1 MKRSVQG
8 FLSRQYMCVLR
19 RCAWENALSHFI
31 TATMAVSGASAFADT
46 ITTDGRTQTQLTV
59 NGNVTNVTT
68 KTVQGVNALNSFHRF
83 NIGNGQTVNLY
94 LPAGTANLLNLVH
107 DERSY
112 FDGVLNAYKD
122 GRIGGN
128 VYFLNPHGMIVGAG
142 GVLNVGSL
150 TMATPTNQFMDSLI
164 SQAGLVNDAAVNN
177 VLSGYIPLTD
187 TGLIQVKGRINAAN
201 AVTLSAGHI
210 AVDAGA
216 YIVAGPQAQASFA
229 DLVNIQGVATASGV
243 EVENGV
249 VRITGTNEVSIA
261 GKISVDGI
269 AGTNAGTVDIHAGTN
284 INLATG
290 ADVSANGQ
298 GAASSGGNVK
308 IYAEGDASLANGAR
322 VSANAGTS
330 GDGGFVE
337 FSAKD
342 TVNIMGGQLSA
353 GAQNGK
359 AGTVLIDPTDVIW
372 TGSGSDVFSDGT
384 NYQIEATKTIVLD
397 DVFISTRNLASSDN
411 NRTNV
416 VSAASEGNSGDITL
430 KATKIELK
438 NGTHLLADADGIYTG
453 GKVSIQARDE
463 SVLPSLGWATATAQ
477 IDISNSTIKANEV
490 LIDAKSNIDSQFVY
504 SSEAPLDSTLNVA
517 TATAQQ
523 IGGFLASLA
532 GVELVVSD
540 VNAKAYVN
548 INSGANIEAKTSV
561 TLTAEN
567 VTKAGMA
574 KQLPSPGVQF
584 NTPLGIGALW
594 VSDQSD
600 AKVTVGSGA
609 TIKSA
614 DLTVRAHNNASL
626 EGSIASAN
634 NQSENSNFTA
644 IAVGITKANV
654 QATANVA
661 SGAILQVSGNLTVA
675 ATNVGSYSN
684 EVTSETGPNG
694 RAAAAVAYSDHQSGV
709 TASLDANVGDATKVQ
724 VIAINDVL
732 KDQAVALSKVGG
744 SATDSVVASGKRKV
758 SAMIG
763 VEDFFWGKLGL
774 SVLKPDNKSSPTQQ
788 SFRIGGAIAYDTS
801 THKALAEIG
810 DETVVHAT
818 DSVSVLSRIRAED
831 MKIAA
836 QSAAMS
842 TSASKPAANDT
853 ARAAYSVGLAIGNY
867 THDAV
872 SRVGIDADITAP
884 NIAVYSDTILPIRDS
899 LLFGSKS
906 ATDNWTRWDGLENI
920 MGAVNSI
927 TNIFDVF
934 NGVSSAKSTSD
945 GSDGSINISGSV
957 SLLSYTDNSRAIL
970 DKGAKLN
977 ASGNQSGAWAG
988 DFELQP
994 EVKHYDKLTGAI
1006 LVSTDLAVKE
1016 DFNFSAPVSVQAK
1029 HDATLLFQ
1037 AGEILPAASGEK
1049 GLGVAFDQVSI
1060 TSVTEAIVRE
1070 GAVIKGVDETSN
1082 AQPLGSRTWTQTTSH
1097 ATNEINVS
1105 AISNERIISLA
1116 VSGGYGATFGANG
1129 TYSQTSLNNATHAF
1143 VDDEASVNAKK
1154 FNVSATAS
1162 PVLWSLSGGINMSKN
1177 ASVGIGIAIND
1188 VTGNTRAEIADN
1200 DTWSSDGLT
1209 RTSLVTVTGA
1219 KITSPDIAVEAKTSG
1234 RLEAIAVTG
1243 ALANNAPNPPGQPGF
1258 VERMKNKSGYTAL
1271 LTKAEELTSTKKSDV
1286 KKVDASSSAQEKE
1299 KKPPSYSFAGAG
1311 SGAINVTEVLT
1322 TAKIDGVNIDQ
1333 TSTNTAS
1340 LVVRA
1345 IADSDITAATGAAA
1359 ITRANDPNTT
1369 KTVGVAGSV
1378 AVNSIGNGTEAWLK
1392 DSNVSNAGDVTVQA
1406 LSGGEQLAIALGMSV
1421 DASKG
1426 AAVTKSDSFVGSL
1439 SLTLAQTDDNGD
1451 SKNKT
1456 VAKIDNATVTGNT
1469 ATAGRDVDVTA
1480 YNRTYIGTGGG
1491 SLSVQAG
1498 AAKSGTSIG
1507 AAVSWANVRNDV
1519 VSGIYR
1525 NSSITQVDTV
1535 NVHAFNATEIGSG
1548 AAMVGLSKA
1557 EGANS
1562 FAGSMVYNQI
1572 TNNTTAAIEKSMVT
1586 ATGLV
1591 DVEAKDKGAD
1601 SSLEALID
1609 PSGKRNNVAKGL
1621 DYCGEGAGG
1630 ASPSGNCIT
1639 AVAGTVQIGAGN
1651 NYGVSIAYNQIENNL
1666 TAKIKDSVV
1675 SVTDTAVSNKINV
1688 IAESDTSILGV
1699 AFGVGVSTGKF
1710 SGAGSISIAGIKNKV
1725 IAEVGQ
1731 SLVAGVATTL
1741 TAPTV
1746 TISST
1751 DDSDIKTLAGQVNI
1765 SFKASALG
1773 AAFAYNEIDNEARAI
1788 ADNATIKASNT
1799 VEITATEKASISSL
1813 SAAIGAAKESAV
1825 SLSASLNFISNT
1837 TEARLSNSLIE
1848 DGSSGTN
1855 TVKIKTSDTS
1865 TIESLAGSVAGGK
1878 DNGAGAAFSL
1888 NQIGNTNSALA
1899 EDSTIDGAQTF
1910 ELMAYENATV
1920 STLAAALGAG
1930 SNGYSGSITLNNIG
1944 QSFVGSHPNTTTAE
1958 LKNSTVRNG
1967 NGSTVT
1973 VEGKD
1978 ESQINSIA
1986 GALSIGLSGSGFGGA
2001 VADNNIQ
2008 STAKGT
2014 ISNSSIENNTSLSV
2028 NGENNSKIKSASVAG
2043 AVASGTAF
2051 AGSASSNRTLNNT
2064 SAEIIGSEITGSAS
2078 NVNVNATNTSEIS
2091 ALSGG
2096 AAVSFGGDAGGIAVS
2111 VNQID
2116 DTTAAHVSDKK
2127 TLSSGYAVKNMN
2139 VAATSLA
2146 TMKALSVGVGASG
2159 GDAGAGSVA
2168 VNLISS
2174 DTNAYIDAGA
2184 VVKAE
2189 NNVGVTAESDNR
2201 ITVASGSAG
2210 LGFGGAGI
2218 GVSFTVN
2225 SIEGGTSAYIE
2236 GATTSVTALAKDAND
2251 TMSVNTGELV
2261 AGVNLADQIDLAKYN
2276 QLDLKSKKAK
2286 QEITGVAVNASS
2298 TQHIENIST
2307 NIAGGSSFAVGAA
2320 ASVNTIG
2327 GNTQA
2332 YVLNAKINNDNTDA
2346 GAEQKVAITA
2356 SNIAYDNS
2364 FIGTVSVGGSAGGLG
2379 VDTHLMN
2386 RTTTAYATG
2395 GSINAV
2401 NTVAVKALSTQGVSS
2416 LAVGGAVGG
2425 NAGAGTLSMA
2435 LFTNHTDA
2443 YVDSTRVTASDLDI
2457 NAKNTNDMFLMAG
2470 AVSIGGNAAGGA
2482 FAVGSSD
2489 STTTATLK
2497 NTNGANRV
2505 DVSGS
2510 VNVEATN
2517 KTDINHIVVSGA
2529 GGGEN
2534 GIAGMADVNLVT
2546 DKTLATVENADV
2558 GASADKVASVKVA
2571 ATHTVTIDSKA
2582 GALGVGIS
2590 GGGIGAG
2597 ASVNIVKAKTVATVT
2612 DSNVYASGIAEV
2624 KALSVTHVDATA
2636 LTAGVGGTVGI
2647 GGAAVVTL
2655 IGDDVA
2661 GESAKEV
2668 NKGGSGSLSAVNTF
2682 TSGDKFADLPD
2693 AGAGGPQILSASDKA
2708 SMNADSNKSTTAVT
2722 GSAGGYAFKT
2732 AAEVNSTNTITAGS
2746 LDVTATDKTDTKTLV
2761 GGFGASLGGGIGGG
2775 VAVTTVKANVA
2786 ANVSGTALTTNGNI
2800 NIKATADNDQGKT
2813 IEILALAGGA
2823 GLVGIGA
2830 AVSYADIS
2838 NHVDANLVSGAN
2850 AGTGTV
2856 TVTAED
2862 NTDIDSDAKGAAV
2875 GGLAAG
2881 IVVSDISKNSI
2892 INAVVGGV
2900 VTATAVNIS
2909 AADTGKIK
2917 AIGQSAAGGLL
2928 GAGSGAF
2935 VSASDDSTITAKT
2948 ANNATFNLGANTL
2961 SVTATATP
2969 QTEAEADGVA
2979 VSGGVSIG
2987 ASIADAKATTTIEAS
3002 LGNSNTVN
3010 AGGLTVTA
3018 QQLRN
3023 GSSESAKSTA
3033 WAASGGYLFGGSATT
3048 SDADAIIHVNSYVGS
3063 NSTLNLGSG
3072 TATVKASVDSKQYSK
3087 ASGYN
3092 GGIVAAGFN
3101 DATATSDN
3109 LINAYLG
3116 SGVKVTAGTL
3126 EVNSGGTDNNSAD
3139 AVAGSGGVFSGAA
3152 SVANTS
3158 TKSTTKAYI
3167 DSSSAAR
3174 NIAVTNLK
3182 LTADHTSNF
3191 NSSVDSTNA
3200 SVVGASGA
3208 YAHNKVDKS
3217 VVYVGIGDGVNISA
3231 KSIDVNANNRV
3242 RKSAVSG
3249 FNVVSASGGLF
3260 DAAATHSDTVVNLDT
3275 DVVIGNNANIEASTA
3290 SLNTQGYMAINA
3302 LNDVELFDSAK
3313 MDSGGAIALAKAES
3327 FIYNDQN
3334 DATITVGSGTLVKSD
3349 NTITLETKT
3358 LAKADTEVQS
3368 KTYGLAGAAQG
3379 SSVSRVGTS
3388 NQILINGARL
3398 ESDENVVLRAG
3409 FNNVITADAETRLWN
3424 RTLLP
3429 VETSPDAHG
3438 QITQD
3443 NKIVVGAYVPSVG
3456 VAPQGTNSEDQIGR
3470 AAIASVK
3477 DIYLQAGEGTHTTR
3491 GYGRGTDL
3499 YRELIAA
3506 FVNLFG
3512 ANISL
3517 DITGG
3522 STSDDSKS
3530 SVAMNGTAFAGTHF
3544 HQILQVEQDGS
3555 ISKQSEGMADPTYR
3569 NNVDLARDIQ
3579 ARIDSLQ
3586 ALVDE
3591 YIIDNPDIA
3600 NGFQADIDTLNAK
3613 KDRLGVGATANFM
3626 DIHPAAAYTGYI
3638 FVNGDSL
3645 TGTGELLAP
3654 GDAKIEIINKSNK
3667 FLDIGKYAGVD
3678 NSLLISGDLGGVIS
3692 LNGVRVSNN
3701 SEINAI
3707 NQDGKSS
3714 SFSNILDRQTSDDPT
3729 ILIQNT
3735 YEDPINLN
3743 ALNPEIHIDGDISN
3757 TRGLVKI
3764 DSPGSV
3770 QVSSNIVAKTIVIN
3784 TKGDFIKTFTTGFTH
3799 QGGDPSLNLSK
3810 SYPMSTYTAA
3820 DGHVYP
3826 YTLDLYY
3833 EDLLRSIYPN
3843 NTAHPTSGTT
3853 YDSKSDAVTPPVQL
3867 SSVIAGNNVFISGEK
3882 LNINGLIQSG
3892 LPSFNVNIT
3901 QAVADAAVANAGAWI
3916 PVAMQEN
3923 GEAVADLFS
3932 PKVRY
3937 VNGQIELQ
3945 SLAVGGGYIQLYGDI
3960 FSTGNGRLKVLDG
3973 YGKIVVNNTS
3983 NKNLAVNRLDTGPG
3997 VAGMIKITDT
4007 STKTADGK
4015 PLITTITL
4023 ENDVV
4028 KYTYENENLADYRHP
4043 DGVSFGSTRTGAYYT
4058 RADRRLEWM
4067 DADVYT
4073 NYEWAT
4079 YTKSCYG
4086 PGVGCGWGLGDILSA
4101 DPGSKTGGAS
4111 SHTSYIRPNGE
4122 WLADYNYTTAARPDY
4137 KVDYQKTIS
4146 PVDYKAFESNHY
4158 WTDTCVLGICVDD
4171 VEYYE
4176 TKREWRWTESNYYV
4190 HSLNAS
4196 KPISIEFSGFKTGV
4210 LTVNNAS
4217 KDLQLQG
4224 AVRNL
4229 TGTTT
4234 LTAASINAA
4243 DTVIVTAKDLNLT
4256 ASAGNIGIASLTNDA
4271 SSYIK
4276 TNLQA
4281 GGKLNATATGGIAL
4295 WEQDGAMSIQG
4306 AHAGGIVNIK
4316 ADGDLINVATGV
4328 AVSGS
4333 SVRLT
4338 SDNGA
4343 IGSGT
4348 AMLVDTTSAT
4358 GNLSA
4363 LAAKSIDITE
4373 NTGDLRLDSVT
4384 SIGGD
4389 VSLTATTG
4397 NIIDDN
4403 SVSKVD
4409 VEAKAAL
4416 LAVADRAGLRGASAA
4431 ESEQNTVNGY
4441 NLAKQQEYAR
4451 YWQMRNVHKDSQGAY
4466 VADAYSVN
4474 YQYQLSA
4481 SDVTELKTNQHW
4493 TDLQVSQ
4500 YEARQTAIYHKA
4512 NQSFGTQAFS
4522 ATFAYDV
4529 QAQDTATYQQLIA
4542 GSTWSD
4548 EQITNRVAAGIFKDT
4563 ADTEVLIENANVVG
4577 HNITLTANNGGIGA
4591 EKASKTISFVNPNA
4605 WTDDERLTL
4614 AAADRK
4620 DTVIDYGAKT
4630 ITIRQKDDIDI
4641 TLQNAGQLV
4650 ANAGSDIYIGSE
4662 DDIRVKQVA
4671 APANFDVRIKTG
4683 AALINVATS
4692 GTAAVTGRDI
4702 TIEAGG
4708 ADLGSSA
4715 TPFLINAAGTLTA
4728 RANGDLYVNNTLG
4741 NMRLEQ
4747 VYATNLAK
4755 LTSVGSIVEDPNN
4768 HNLQTD
4774 IQASHIWLTAATTI
4788 GEADVTGLKYL
4799 DMGSDKLGWVDMTAP
4814 DGIYVYSPLKIL
4826 NLRTVDASNG
4836 EVDVTSAASSFGII
4850 GHVTGKNGVTLNA
4863 GEAILF
4869 DATGS
4874 ITSSNGNVAL
4884 SSSGYWLNSSTD
4896 PLVPIDLT
4904 RYGLRM
4910 DVGSSISAAGN
4921 VVVNTAYDMVLASLA
4936 GSGDVSLES
4945 TGGTIAQR
4953 ATTQINAT
4961 NGDLTM
4967 TAVGMD
4973 VLNATAG
4980 GKATLVAGAA
4990 GVVIQDILSASDAI
5004 DITSSGGLT
5013 VNGLVH
5019 SDISVNL
5026 KADDNVLLQ
5035 GGSFTSPGAIVIAAG
5050 TDGTGSINIGAEAAG
5065 GYAIDTTSTLE
5076 MTAANDIIVTG
5087 RIRALGNNT
5096 LKAGDDIQL
5105 NGGSLASN
5113 GQVSLTAGTDGTGSV
5128 DVNAATNGGNAIDTL
5143 SGLSIAS
5150 ANSINIAGVMHALG
5164 ANTLGAKDDIKI
5176 TGGSITSQGAVSLTA
5191 GTDGTGLVK
5200 IAPATVGAYAI
5211 DTTSTLDII
5220 AANSLEITGNIR
5232 ALGNN
5237 TIKAGDDIQLSG
5249 GSLLSNNQISLTA
5262 GTDGT
5267 GSIDVSVATNGGNAI
5282 DTLSDL
5288 TITAANNINIAGV
5301 IHALGAN
5308 TLNAQDDIK
5317 ISGGSL
5323 TSQGAVSLTAGVD
5336 GSGLVSIAPA
5346 TVGIYAIDTTST
5358 LDIIAANGI
5367 EVMGNIRALGN
5378 NTFKAGDDIQLN
5390 GGSLASNGQVSLTAG
5405 TDGTGSVNINA
5416 AANGGN
5422 AIYTPAS
5429 LAITAADDINIS
5441 GDIRADVG
5449 LVLNAVKGGV
5459 NMTGGSLSTGGQ
5471 LNIASNDTLTIGG
5484 DIFGGAGVGLS
5495 TQNDVVFTGGS
5506 VSSNNDVTIIA
5517 GTDGSGSIFGS
5528 PTSGVDI
5535 VSLGTLTLQTP
5546 DSIGAGTPLVAKVT
5560 SRATLRSANIHA
5572 DISTTPLSNPLSL
5585 SVSDIGGGAAANVV
5599 MKVASDSQVTFDT
5612 FNVGIAEINAKTPS
5626 LQVPNGNITNYA
5638 VFNMPNF
5645 STRVD
5650 TLSRLAHSGYDVNA
5664 FTLNGGFSLN
5674 ALVNS
5679 VSVDAFILLKNP
5691 NLQVAGNPPRFV
5703 ENTVEEVLQTQQLGV
5718 HSNNPLQIEI
5728 GRFGLDAPREDDGAL
5743 VKVSPDWLDTTSQL
5757 VPAAYED
5764 KKEI

>member
-8 FLSRQYMCVLR
+8 FLSRQYLCVLR
-19 RCAWENALSHFI
+19 RCAWENALSYFI
-31 TATMAVSGASAFADT
+31 STTIAVSGASALADT

-59 NGNVTNVTT
+59 NGNVTDVTT

-83 NIGNGQTVNLY
+83 NIGNGQTVNLF

-128 VYFLNPHGMIVGAG
+128 VYFLNPHGMVVGAG

-150 TMATPTNQFMDSLI
+150 TMATPTNQFMESLI
-164 SQAGLVNDAAVNN
+164 SQTGLVNGDAVNN
-177 VLSGYIPLTD
+177 VLSGYIPLTE

-201 AVTLSAGHI
+201 TVTLSAGHI

-216 YIVAGPQAQASFA
+216 RIIAGPQAQASFG

-243 EVENGV
+243 EVESGV
-249 VRITGTNEVSIA
+249 IRITALNEINVA
-261 GKISVDGI
+261 GQVAADGV
-269 AGTNAGTVDIHAGTN
+269 AGTHAGVVDIHAGTN
-284 INLATG
+284 VNFASG
-290 ADVSANGQ
+290 ADISTNGK
-298 GAASSGGNVK
+298 GLTSSGGNVK
-308 IYAEGDASLANGAR
+308 IYAETDATLESGAR
-322 VSANAGTS
+322 VAANGGVS
-330 GDGGFVE
+330 GNGGFVE
-337 FSAKD
+337 FSAKN
-342 TVNIMGGQLSA
+342 TVNILGGQLNA
-353 GAQNGK
+353 GAHNGQ
-359 AGTVLIDPTDVIW
+359 AGTVLIDPTDVNW
-372 TGSGSDVFSDGT
+372 TGSSADIFSDGT
-384 NYQIEATKTIVLD
+384 NYQIEAEKTIILD
-397 DVFISTRNLASSDN
+397 NVFISTRNLASSNN

-416 VSAASEGNSGDITL
+416 ISAASEGNSGDIAL

-438 NGTHLLADADGIYTG
+438 NGTHLLAEADGIYTG
-453 GKVSIQARDE
+453 GKVTIQARDK

-477 IDISNSTIKANEV
+477 IDISNTTIKANEV

-504 SSEAPLDSTLNVA
+504 SSENPLDSTLNIA
-517 TATAQQ
+517 TTTAQQ

-540 VNAKAYVN
+540 VNAKSYVN

-567 VTKAGMA
+567 TTKAGMA

-600 AKVTVGSGA
+600 AKVTVASGA

-614 DLTVRAHNNASL
+614 DLSVLAHNNAKL

-644 IAVGITKANV
+644 IAVGITKADV
-654 QATANVA
+654 KAKAKVA
-661 SGAILQVSGNLTVA
+661 SGANLQVSGNLIVA

-684 EVTSETGPNG
+684 EVTSKTGPNG
-694 RAAAAVAYSDHQSGV
+694 RAAAAIAYADHQSDV
-709 TASLDANVGDATKVQ
+709 TASLDANVGDAAKVQ

-732 KDQAVALSKVGG
+732 KDEAVALSKVGG
-744 SATDSVVASGKRKV
+744 TAIDSVVASGKRKV

-763 VEDFFWGKLGL
+763 AEDFFWGKLGL

-788 SFRIGGAIAYDTS
+788 SFRIGGAVAYDTS

-810 DETVVHAT
+810 DGAVVHAT
-818 DSVSVLSRIRAED
+818 DSASVLSRIRAED

-836 QSAAMS
+836 QSAATS

-872 SRVGIDADITAP
+872 SRVGIDADVTAP
-884 NIAVYSDTILPIRDS
+884 KIAVYSDTILPIRDS
-899 LLFGSKS
+899 LLFGSKA
-906 ATDNWTRWDGLENI
+906 ATDSWTRWDGLETI

-945 GSDGSINISGSV
+945 GSDGSINLSGSV

-977 ASGNQSGAWAG
+977 LSGNQSGAWAG

-994 EVKHYDKLTGAI
+994 EVKYYDKLTGAI

-1016 DFNFSAPVSVQAK
+1016 YFNFSAPVSVQAK

-1037 AGEILPAASGEK
+1037 AGEILPASSGEK

-1070 GAVIKGVDETSN
+1070 GVVIKGVDEAFNT
-1082 AQPLGSRTWTQTTSH
+1082 QPLGSRTWTQTATR
-1097 ATNEINVS
+1097 ATNELNVS
-1105 AISNERIISLA
+1105 ATSDERIISLA

-1129 TYSQTSLNNATHAF
+1129 TYSQMSLKNATHAL
-1143 VDDEASVNAKK
+1143 VDDEATVNAKK
-1154 FNVSATAS
+1154 INVAATAS

-1188 VTGNTRAEIADN
+1188 VTGDTRAEIADN
-1200 DTWSSDGLT
+1200 DTWSINNAT
-1209 RTSLVTVTGA
+1209 RNSLVTVTGA
-1219 KITSPDIAVEAKTSG
+1219 KITSPDVNVTAKTGG

-1243 ALANNAPNPPGQPGF
+1243 AIANNAPNARGELGI
-1258 VERMKNKSGYTAL
+1258 VDKIKAKLGYTSL
-1271 LTKAEELTSTKKSDV
+1271 LTKAVGLASVKKSDV
-1286 KKVDASSSAQEKE
+1286 TKIGASGTAQQKE
-1299 KKPPSYSFAGAG
+1299 SEPPSYSFAGAG
-1311 SGAINVTEVLT
+1311 SGAINVTEMLT
-1322 TAKIDGVNIDQ
+1322 IAKVEGVKIDQ
-1333 TSTNTAS
+1333 TSTLAAS

-1345 IADSDITAATGAAA
+1345 VSDSDITAASGAAA
-1359 ITRANDPNTT
+1359 ITRANDAFAT
-1369 KTVGVAGSV
+1369 KTIGVAGSV
-1378 AVNSIGNGTEAWLK
+1378 AVNVIGNGTQAWLK
-1392 DSNVSNAGDVTVQA
+1392 DSTVSNAGDVTVQA
-1406 LSGGEQLAIALGMSV
+1406 LSGGEQLAVALGMAV

-1426 AAVTKSDSFVGSL
+1426 PSVEKSDSFVGSL
-1439 SLTLAQTDDNGD
+1439 SLTLAKTDVNGD
-1451 SKNKT
+1451 SKNNT
-1456 VAKIDNATVTGNT
+1456 VAKIDNATVTGNV
-1469 ATAGRDVDVTA
+1469 ATTGRDVDVTA
-1480 YNRTYIGTGGG
+1480 YSRTFIGTGGG

-1498 AAKSGTSIG
+1498 TAKSGTSIG

-1519 VSGIYR
+1519 ISGIYR

-1535 NVHAFNATEIGSG
+1535 GVHAYNATEIAAG

-1572 TNNTTAAIEKSMVT
+1572 TNNTTAAIGSSTVT
-1586 ATGLV
+1586 ASGLV
-1591 DVEAKDKGAD
+1591 DVEARDKGAD
-1601 SSLEALID
+1601 SALEALID

-1639 AVAGTVQIGAGN
+1639 AVAGTVQVGRGN
-1651 NYGVSIAYNQIENNL
+1651 NFGVSIAYNQIENNL

-1688 IAESDTSILGV
+1688 IAESDTAILGV
-1699 AFGVGVSTGKF
+1699 AFGAGVSTGKF
-1710 SGAGSISIAGIKNKV
+1710 SGAGSVSIAGIKNKV

-1731 SLVAGVATTL
+1731 SATAGKTTTL

-1746 TISST
+1746 IISST
-1751 DDSDIKTLAGQVNI
+1751 DDSVIQTLAGQVNI

-1788 ADNATIKASNT
+1788 ADNATIKASNA
-1799 VEITATEKASISSL
+1799 VEITATEKAKISSL

-1825 SLSASLNFISNT
+1825 SLSASLNFISNA
-1837 TEARLSNSLIE
+1837 TEARLSNGLIE
-1848 DGSSGTN
+1848 DGSAGFN

-1865 TIESLAGSVAGGK
+1865 TIESISGSAAGGK

-1888 NQIGNTNSALA
+1888 NQIGNSNSAVT
-1899 EDSTIDGAQTF
+1899 ENSTIDGAQTF
-1910 ELMAYENATV
+1910 ELMAYEKATI

-1930 SNGYSGSITLNNIG
+1930 GNGFSGSVTLNNIG

-1986 GALSIGLSGSGFGGA
+1986 GAVSIGLSGSGFGAA

-2014 ISNSSIENNTSLSV
+2014 VSNSSIQNNASLSI
-2028 NGENNSKIKSASVAG
+2028 NGNNSSKIKSASVAG
-2043 AVASGTAF
+2043 AVASGAAF

-2064 SAEIIGSEITGSAS
+2064 SAEIIGSEVTGSAS

-2096 AAVSFGGDAGGIAVS
+2096 AAVSFGSAAGGIAVS
-2111 VNQID
+2111 VNQIN
-2116 DTTAAHVSDKK
+2116 DTTIAHISGKK
-2127 TLSSGYAVKNMN
+2127 ASSSGYAVKNMN

-2146 TMKALSVGVGASG
+2146 TIKALSVGVGVSG
-2159 GDAGAGSVA
+2159 GTAGAGSVA
-2168 VNLISS
+2168 VNLIGS
-2174 DTNAYIDAGA
+2174 DTSAYIDDGA

-2189 NNVGVTAESDNR
+2189 NNVGVTAESDSR

-2210 LGFGGAGI
+2210 IGLGGAGI

-2225 SIEGGTSAYIE
+2225 SIKGNAKAYID
-2236 GATTSVTALAKDAND
+2236 GATTSVTGLAKNAND
-2251 TMSVNTGELV
+2251 VMLVNNGELT
-2261 AGVNLADQIDLAKYN
+2261 AGVNLADQIDLTKYN
-2276 QLDLKSKKAK
+2276 RLDLKSKKAK
-2286 QEITGVAVNASS
+2286 QNITGVAVNASS

-2307 NIAGGSSFAVGAA
+2307 NIAGGSGVALGAA
-2320 ASVNTIG
+2320 ASVNVIG
-2327 GNTQA
+2327 GTTQA
-2332 YVLNAKINNDNTDA
+2332 YVLNAKINNDNNGA
-2346 GAEQKVAITA
+2346 GAGQKVDITA
-2356 SNIAYDNS
+2356 SNVAYDNS
-2364 FIGTVSVGGSAGGLG
+2364 FIGTVSVGGAAGGVG

-2386 RTTTAYATG
+2386 RATSAYATG
-2395 GSINAV
+2395 GSIDAV
-2401 NTVAVKALSTQGVSS
+2401 DTVAVKARSTQGVSS

-2425 NAGAGTLSMA
+2425 NAGAGTLSLA

-2443 YVDSTRVTASDLDI
+2443 YVDGTHVTASDLDI
-2457 NAKNTNDMFLMAG
+2457 SAKNTNDMFLMAG
-2470 AVSIGGNAAGGA
+2470 AVSLGGNAAGGA

-2489 STTTATLK
+2489 STTSATLK
-2497 NTNGANRV
+2497 NTKGANRV
-2505 DVSGS
+2505 DVTGH
-2510 VNVEATN
+2510 VNVEAENNT
-2517 KTDINHIVVSGA
+2517 KINHIVVSGA
-2529 GGGEN
+2529 GGGGV

-2546 DKTLATVENADV
+2546 DKTLATIQNSDV
-2558 GASADKVASVKVA
+2558 GDSADKVGSVKVA
-2571 ATHTVTIDSKA
+2571 ASHTVTVDSKA
-2582 GALGVGIS
+2582 GALGIGIS

-2597 ASVNIVKAKTVATVT
+2597 ASVNIIKANTVATVNN
-2612 DSNVYASGIAEV
+2612 SNVYSTGLVDV
-2624 KALSVTHVDATA
+2624 KASSVTHVDATA

-2647 GGAAVVTL
+2647 GGAAVITL
-2655 IGDDVA
+2655 IGSDVG
-2661 GESAKEV
+2661 GEGEKEV
-2668 NKGGSGSLSAVNTF
+2668 NKGGTGSLSAVNDF
-2682 TSGDKFADLPD
+2682 SSGDKFGNLPG
-2693 AGAGGPQILSASDKA
+2693 AGANGEPILSTSDKSA
-2708 SMNADSNKSTTAVT
+2708 LNNDTNKSATAVT
-2722 GSAGGYAFKT
+2722 GSVGGYAFKT
-2732 AAEVNSTNTITAGS
+2732 AAEVNGTNTITAGS
-2746 LDVTATDKTDTKTLV
+2746 FDVTATDKTDTKTLV

-2786 ANVSGTALTTNGNI
+2786 ANVSGTTLNTSGNI
-2800 NIKATADNDQGKT
+2800 TIKATADNDQKKA
-2813 IEILALAGGA
+2813 IEILAIAGGA

-2838 NHVDANLVSGAN
+2838 NHVDANLASGAN
-2850 AGTGTV
+2850 AGTATV

-2862 NTDIDSDAKGAAV
+2862 NTAIDSDAKGAAV
-2875 GGLAAG
+2875 GAVAAG
-2881 IVVSDISKNSI
+2881 VVVSLVAKNST
-2892 INAVVGGV
+2892 INALVGGV
-2900 VTATAVNIS
+2900 VNATVVNIS
-2909 AADTGKIK
+2909 AADTGKII
-2917 AIGQSAAGGLL
+2917 ALGQSAAGGLV
-2928 GAGSGAF
+2928 GAGSGAY
-2935 VSASDDSTITAKT
+2935 VSATDLSTITAKT
-2948 ANNATFNLGANTL
+2948 ANNATFNLGGSTL

-2979 VSGGVSIG
+2979 VSGGVAIG
-2987 ASIADAKATTTIEAS
+2987 ASIAKAKATTTIEAS
-3002 LGNSNTVN
+3002 IGSSNTIN

-3018 QQLRN
+3018 QQLRS
-3023 GSSESAKSTA
+3023 GSSESTKSTA
-3033 WAASGGYLFGGSATT
+3033 FAASGGLLFGGSATT
-3048 SDADAIIHVNSYVGS
+3048 SDADAIVTITSIVGS
-3063 NSTLNLGSG
+3063 NSTLNLGLG

-3087 ASGYN
+3087 ASGIN
-3092 GGIVAAGFN
+3092 AGIVAAGFN
-3101 DATATSDN
+3101 DASATSDN
-3109 LINAYLG
+3109 LIKAYLG
-3116 SGVKVTAGTL
+3116 SGVKVTAATL
-3126 EVNSGGTDNNSAD
+3126 DVNSGGTDDNFAKSI
-3139 AVAGSGGVFSGAA
+3139 AGSGGVFSGAA

-3167 DSSSAAR
+3167 ESSSTAR

-3182 LTADHTSNF
+3182 LTADHTSTF

-3217 VVYVGIGDGVNISA
+3217 VVYVGIGDGVNIAANSVD
-3231 KSIDVNANNRV
+3231 INANNRV
-3242 RKSAVSG
+3242 RKLAVSG

-3275 DVVIGNNANIEASTA
+3275 DVAIGNNAKIEASTV
-3290 SLNTQGYMAINA
+3290 SLNTKGHMAINA
-3302 LNDVELFDSAK
+3302 LNDVELYDAAK

-3334 DATITVGSGTLVKSD
+3334 DATITVGSGTLLKSD

-3379 SSVSRVGTS
+3379 HSISRIGSS

-3398 ESDENVVLRAG
+3398 ESDEDVVLRAG
-3409 FNNVITADAETRLWN
+3409 YNNVLTADAETRLWN

-3429 VETSPDAHG
+3429 VETSPEALG

-3443 NKIVVGAYVPSVG
+3443 NKITVAAYVPSKDS
-3456 VAPQGTNSEDQIGR
+3456 APQGANSEDQIGR

-3506 FVNLFG
+3506 FVKLFG

-3555 ISKQSEGMADPTYR
+3555 IGKQSEGMADPTYR

-3579 ARIDSLQ
+3579 ARINSLQ
-3586 ALVDE
+3586 ALVNE
-3591 YIIDNPDIA
+3591 YKNDNPDIA

-3613 KDRLGVGATANFM
+3613 KARLGVGAMANFM

-3667 FLDIGKYAGVD
+3667 FLDIGKYAGFD
-3678 NSLLISGDLGGVIS
+3678 NSLFISGDLGGVIT
-3692 LNGVRVSNN
+3692 LNGVRVSKN

-3707 NQDGKSS
+3707 NQDGKLS
-3714 SFSNILDRQTSDDPT
+3714 SFSKILDRQTSDDPT

-3735 YEDPINLN
+3735 FEDPKNLN

-3799 QGGDPSLNLSK
+3799 QGGDPTLNLPQ
-3810 SYPMSTYTAA
+3810 SYAPLTYTGT

-3833 EDLLRSIYPN
+3833 ENLLKGLYPN
-3843 NTAHPTSGTT
+3843 NTEHPTSGIIIETR
-3853 YDSKSDAVTPPVQL
+3853 SDTVTPPVRL

-3901 QAVADAAVANAGAWI
+3901 QTVANAAVANAGIWI

-3973 YGKIVVNNTS
+3973 YGRIVVNNTS
-3983 NKNLAVNRLDTGPG
+3983 DKNLAANRLDTGPG

-4007 STKTADGK
+4007 STKYNGK

-4028 KYTYENENLADYRHP
+4028 KYRYENENLADYRHP
-4043 DGVSFGSTRTGAYYT
+4043 DGISFGSSRTGAYNT
-4058 RADRRLEWM
+4058 RADRRLNWM
-4067 DADVYT
+4067 DADIYT
-4073 NYEWAT
+4073 NNQWET
-4079 YTKSCYG
+4079 YHQSCYF
-4086 PGVGCGWGLGDILSA
+4086 GCGWALGDLLSN
-4101 DPGSKTGGAS
+4101 DPGTSTGGAS
-4111 SHTSYIRPNGE
+4111 SHTTQIRPNGE
-4122 WLADYNYTTAARPDY
+4122 WLADYNYTGAARPDY
-4137 KVDYQKTIS
+4137 KVSYTKVIS
-4146 PVDYKAFESNHY
+4146 PVVAAAFISDHY
-4158 WTDTCVLGICVDD
+4158 WTEHCFAKICVSD
-4171 VEYYE
+4171 YE
-4176 TKREWRWTESNYYV
+4176 NYITKRTWDWTESNYYV

-4196 KPISIEFSGFKTGV
+4196 KPISIEFSGFKTGE

-4229 TGTTT
+4229 TGTTA

-4256 ASAGNIGIASLTNDA
+4256 ATAGSIGNASLTNDA

-4276 TNLQA
+4276 TNLQTD
-4281 GGKLNATATGGIAL
+4281 GKLNATATGGIAL
-4295 WEQDGAMSIQG
+4295 WEQDGQMAIQR

-4316 ADGDLINVATGV
+4316 ADGDLVNVASGV
-4328 AVSGS
+4328 ALSGS
-4333 SVRLT
+4333 SIRLT
-4338 SDNGA
+4338 SNNGA

-4348 AMLVDTTSAT
+4348 AMLVDTTSVT

-4363 LAAKSIDITE
+4363 FAAKSIAITE
-4373 NTGDLRLDSVT
+4373 NVGDLRLDSVT

-4389 VSLTATTG
+4389 VNLKAIAG

-4403 SVSKVD
+4403 SIFKVD
-4409 VEAKAAL
+4409 IEAKAAL

-4431 ESEQNTVNGY
+4431 ESEQNTVKGY

-4451 YWQMRNVHKDSQGAY
+4451 YWQMRNLHKDSHGAY
-4466 VADAYSVN
+4466 VADAYSTN
-4474 YQYQLSA
+4474 YTYHLSA
-4481 SDVTELKTNQHW
+4481 SDVTELKSSQNW
-4493 TDLQVSQ
+4493 TSLQVSQ
-4500 YEARQTAIYHKA
+4500 YEARQTAMYHKA

-4529 QAQDTATYQQLIA
+4529 KTQDVTTYQQLIA
-4542 GSTWSD
+4542 GSTWND

-4563 ADTEVLIENANVVG
+4563 ADTQVLIEDANVIG
-4577 HNITLTANNGGIGA
+4577 HNITLTANSGGIGA
-4591 EKASKTISFVNPNA
+4591 EIASKTISFVNPNT
-4605 WTDDERLTL
+4605 WTDEERLAL

-4620 DTVIDYGAKT
+4620 DTAIDYAAKT
-4630 ITIRQKDDIDI
+4630 ITIRQKDDINI

-4650 ANAGSDIYIGSE
+4650 ATAGSDIYIGSE
-4662 DDIRVKQVA
+4662 ADVRVKQVA
-4671 APANFDVRIKTG
+4671 APVNFDVRIKTG

-4692 GTAAVTGRDI
+4692 GAAVTGHDI

-4708 ADLGSSA
+4708 ANLGSSA

-4728 RANGDLYVNNTLG
+4728 RANGDLYVNNTVG

-4755 LTSVGSIVEDPNN
+4755 LTSVGSIIEDPNN
-4768 HNLQTD
+4768 HNFQTD

-4814 DGIYVYSPLKIL
+4814 DGIYVYSPSRIL
-4826 NLRTVDASNG
+4826 NLRTVEASNG
-4836 EVDVTSAASSFGII
+4836 EVNMTSFSNSFGII
-4850 GHVTGKNGVTLNA
+4850 GHVTGKNGVTINA

-4874 ITSSNGNVAL
+4874 IASSNGNVAL

-4896 PLVPIDLT
+4896 PLIPIDLT

-4910 DVGSSISAAGN
+4910 DAGSSISVAGN
-4921 VVVNTAYDMVLASLA
+4921 VTIKTGYDMVLASLT
-4936 GSGDVSLES
+4936 GSSDVSLEAS
-4945 TGGTIAQR
+4945 GGTIAQH
-4953 ATTQINAT
+4953 ATTNINAA

-4967 TAVGMD
+4967 TAVGID
-4973 VLNATAG
+4973 VLNAVVG
-4980 GKATLVAGAA
+4980 GKATLVAGTA
-4990 GVVIQDILSASDAI
+4990 GVVIQDVLNANGTVG
-5004 DITSSGGLT
+5004 ITSKGGLT

-5019 SDISVNL
+5019 SDNSVNL
-5026 KADDNVLLQ
+5026 KADDDVLLH
-5035 GGSFTSPGAIVIAAG
+5035 GGSITSPGAIVIAAG
-5050 TDGTGSINIGAEAAG
+5050 TDGTGLINIGAETTG
-5065 GYAIDTTSTLE
+5065 GYAINTASTLE
-5076 MTAANDIIVTG
+5076 MTAANDIIVKG
-5087 RIRALGNNT
+5087 LIRALGNST

-5105 NGGSLASN
+5105 TGGSL
-5113 GQVSLTAGTDGTGSV
+5113 
-5128 DVNAATNGGNAIDTL
+5128 I
-5143 SGLSIAS
+5143 
-5150 ANSINIAGVMHALG
+5150 
-5164 ANTLGAKDDIKI
+5164 
-5176 TGGSITSQGAVSLTA
+5176 SQGAVSLTA

-5200 IAPATVGAYAI
+5200 I
-5211 DTTSTLDII
+5211 D
-5220 AANSLEITGNIR
+5220 
-5232 ALGNN
+5232 
-5237 TIKAGDDIQLSG
+5237 
-5249 GSLLSNNQISLTA
+5249 
-5262 GTDGT
+5262 
-5267 GSIDVSVATNGGNAI
+5267 
-5282 DTLSDL
+5282 
-5288 TITAANNINIAGV
+5288 
-5301 IHALGAN
+5301 
-5308 TLNAQDDIK
+5308 
-5317 ISGGSL
+5317 
-5323 TSQGAVSLTAGVD
+5323 
-5336 GSGLVSIAPA
+5336 PA
-5346 TVGIYAIDTTST
+5346 TVGINAIDTTLS
-5358 LDIIAANGI
+5358 LDITAANDIVIVGAI
-5367 EVMGNIRALGN
+5367 HALGK
-5378 NTFKAGDDIQLN
+5378 NTLLTKDNVKLV
-5390 GGSLASNGQVSLTAG
+5390 GGSIVSNNAISLTAG
-5405 TDGTGSVNINA
+5405 TDGTGSVNIGAETTSGYAINTASTLEMTA
-5416 AANGGN
+5416 ANDIIVKGRIRALGNSTLKAGDDIQLTGGSLISDDQISLTAGTDGTGSVDISAATNGGN
-5422 AIYTPAS
+5422 AIYTLAS
-5429 LAITAADDINIS
+5429 LAIKAADNININ
-5441 GDIRADVG
+5441 GNTHADVG
-5449 LVLNAVKGGV
+5449 LVLTAVSGTV
-5459 NMTGGSLSTGGQ
+5459 NMTGGTLSTGGMV
-5471 LNIASNDTLTIGG
+5471 NIVSNDKLTIGG
-5484 DIFGGAGVGLS
+5484 DIFGGAGVALS
-5495 TQNDVVFTGGS
+5495 TPNDVVFTGGS
-5506 VSSNNDVTIIA
+5506 VTSNNAVTIVA
-5517 GTDGSGSIFGS
+5517 GTDGSGNIFGS
-5528 PTSGVDI
+5528 ATSGVDI
-5535 VSLGTLTLQTP
+5535 VSLGALTLQAP
-5546 DSIGAGTPLVAKVT
+5546 DSIGAGSPLVAKVS
-5560 SRATLRSANIHA
+5560 SRAALLSANINV
-5572 DISTTPLSNPLSL
+5572 DVSTTPLSNLLSL
-5585 SVSDIGGGAAANVV
+5585 SVSDIAGRPAANVV
-5599 MKVASDSQVTFDT
+5599 MNVNSNSQVTFDT
-5612 FNVGIAEINAKTPS
+5612 FNVGIADITANTPN

-5638 VFNMPNF
+5638 VFNMPSY

-5650 TLSRLAHSGYDVNA
+5650 TLSRSAHPGYDVNA
-5664 FTLNGGFSLN
+5664 FTLDGGFSLN

-5679 VSVDAFILLKNP
+5679 VSLDAFILLKNP
-5691 NLQVAGNPPRFV
+5691 NLQVAGNPPGFV
-5703 ENTVEEVLQTQQLGV
+5703 ENKVEEVLKTREFGV
-5718 HSNNPLQIEI
+5718 HGNNPLQIEY
-5728 GRFGLDAPREDDGAL
+5728 FGLASSCEADDGTL
-5743 VKVSPDWLDTTSQL
+5743 VKVSPAWLGTTSQL
-5757 VPAAYED
+5757 VPAASED

>member
-19 RCAWENALSHFI
+19 RCAWENALSYFI
-31 TATMAVSGASAFADT
+31 NATIAVSGTTAFAGG

-59 NGNVTNVTT
+59 SGSVTDITT
-68 KTVQGVNALNSFHRF
+68 KTVQGVNAINSFHRF

-94 LPAGTANLLNLVH
+94 LPTGTANLLNLVH

-128 VYFLNPHGMIVGAG
+128 VYFLNPHGMVVGAG

-150 TMATPTNQFMDSLI
+150 MMATPTSQFMDSLI
-164 SQAGLVNDAAVNN
+164 SQSGVVNAGAVSNA
-177 VLSGYIPLTD
+177 LLGYIPLTD

-201 AVTLSAGHI
+201 AVTLSAGSV

-216 YIVAGPQAQASFA
+216 KVVAGQQAQASFG
-229 DLVNIQGVATASGV
+229 DLVNIQGLATASGV
-243 EVENGV
+243 EVKNGV
-249 VRITGTNEVSIA
+249 IKITASNDVNVA
-261 GKISVDGI
+261 GQVAADGI
-269 AGTNAGTVDIHAGTN
+269 VGANAGTIDIHAGSN
-284 INLATG
+284 ITLASG
-290 ADVSANGQ
+290 ADISANGQ

-308 IYAEGDASLANGAR
+308 IYAEGDATLGVGAH
-322 VSANAGTS
+322 VSANAGSS

-337 FSAKD
+337 FSAKN
-342 TVNIMGGQLSA
+342 TVNITGGQLNA

-359 AGTVLIDPTDVIW
+359 AGTVLIDPTNVNW

-384 NYQIEATKTIVLD
+384 NYQIQATKSIVLD
-397 DVFISTRNLASSDN
+397 NVFISTRNLAASDN
-411 NRTNV
+411 NRANAI
-416 VSAASEGNSGDITL
+416 SAASEGKSGDITL

-438 NGTHLLADADGIYTG
+438 NGTHLLAEGDANYLG
-453 GKVSIQARDE
+453 GKVTLEARDE

-477 IDISNSTIKANEV
+477 IDISNTTIKANEV

-504 SSEAPLDSTLNVA
+504 SSEDPLGSTLNVA

-644 IAVGITKANV
+644 IAVGITKADV
-654 QATANVA
+654 KATANVA
-661 SGAILQVSGNLTVA
+661 SGANIQVSGNLTVA

-694 RAAAAVAYSDHQSGV
+694 RAAAAIAYSDHQSGV
-709 TASLDANVGDATKVQ
+709 TASLNANVGDATKVQ

-744 SATDSVVASGKRKV
+744 SAIDSVVASGKRKV
-758 SAMIG
+758 AAMIG
-763 VEDFFWGKLGL
+763 AEDFFWGKLGL

-810 DETVVHAT
+810 DGAVVHAT

-836 QSAAMS
+836 QSAAIS
-842 TSASKPAANDT
+842 TSASKPSANDT
-853 ARAAYSVGLAIGNY
+853 ARAAYSVGLAIGDY

-872 SRVGIDADITAP
+872 SRVGVDADVTAP
-884 NIAVYSDTILPIRDS
+884 KIAVYSDTILPIRDS
-899 LLFGSKS
+899 LLFGSKA
-906 ATDNWTRWDGLENI
+906 ATDNWTRWDGLETI
-920 MGAVNSI
+920 MGALNSI
-927 TNIFDVF
+927 SNITDVF
-934 NGVSSAKSTSD
+934 NGFSSAKSTSD
-945 GSDGSINISGSV
+945 GSNGSINLSGSV
-957 SLLSYTDNSRAIL
+957 SLLTYTDNSRAIL

-977 ASGNQSGAWAG
+977 VSGNQSGAWVG
-988 DFELQP
+988 GFELQP

-1016 DFNFSAPVSVQAK
+1016 DFNFAAPVSVQAK

-1037 AGEILPAASGEK
+1037 AGENLPAESGEK
-1049 GLGVAFDQVSI
+1049 GLGVAFDQASI
-1060 TSVTEAIVRE
+1060 ASVTEAIVRE
-1070 GAVIKGVDETSN
+1070 GVVIKGIDETSN
-1082 AQPLGSRTWTQTTSH
+1082 AQPLGSRTWTQTASH
-1097 ATNEINVS
+1097 ATNEVSVS
-1105 AISNERIISLA
+1105 AVSNERVISLA

-1200 DTWSSDGLT
+1200 DTWSSDGVA
-1209 RTSLVTVTGA
+1209 RTSLVTVAGA
-1219 KITSPDIAVEAKTSG
+1219 KITSPDLAVEAKTSG

-1322 TAKIDGVNIDQ
+1322 TAKIDGITIDQ
-1333 TSTNTAS
+1333 TSTNAAS

-1406 LSGGEQLAIALGMSV
+1406 LSGGEQLAVALGMSV

-1456 VAKIDNATVTGNT
+1456 VAKIDNSTVTGNA
-1469 ATAGRDVDVTA
+1469 ATANRDVDVTA

-1498 AAKSGTSIG
+1498 SAKSGTSIG

-1519 VSGIYR
+1519 ISGIYR

-1572 TNNTTAAIEKSMVT
+1572 TNNTTAAIEKSTVT

-1666 TAKIKDSVV
+1666 TARINDSLV

-1710 SGAGSISIAGIKNKV
+1710 SGAGSISIAGIQNKV
-1725 IAEVGQ
+1725 VAEVGQ

-1751 DDSDIKTLAGQVNI
+1751 DDSDINTLAGQVNV

-1788 ADNATIKASNT
+1788 ADNATITASNT
-1799 VEITATEKASISSL
+1799 VEIMATEKASISSL

-1825 SLSASLNFISNT
+1825 SLSASLNFISNA

-1865 TIESLAGSVAGGK
+1865 TIESISGSAAGGK

-1888 NQIGNTNSALA
+1888 NQIGNTNSAVA
-1899 EDSTIDGAQTF
+1899 EDSTIDGAQTL
-1910 ELMAYENATV
+1910 ELMAYENATI

-1958 LKNSTVRNG
+1958 LKNSTVKNG

-2014 ISNSSIENNTSLSV
+2014 ISNSSIQNNASLSV
-2028 NGENNSKIKSASVAG
+2028 NGKNNSKIKSASVAG

-2051 AGSASSNRTLNNT
+2051 AGSASTNRTSNNT
-2064 SAEIIGSEITGSAS
+2064 AAEIIGSEITGSAS
-2078 NVNVNATNTSEIS
+2078 NVNVDATNTSEIS

-2096 AAVSFGGDAGGIAVS
+2096 AAVSFGSAAGGIAVS

-2116 DTTAAHVSDKK
+2116 DTTAAHVSGKK
-2127 TLSSGYAVKNMN
+2127 ALSSGYAVKNMN

-2159 GDAGAGSVA
+2159 GNAGAGSIA

-2189 NNVGVTAESDNR
+2189 NNVGVVAESDSR

-2225 SIEGGTSAYIE
+2225 SIGGDTSAYIE

-2251 TMSVNTGELV
+2251 TMSVNTGELT

-2276 QLDLKSKKAK
+2276 QLNLKSKKAK
-2286 QEITGVAVNASS
+2286 QDITGVAVNASS

-2327 GNTQA
+2327 GTTQA
-2332 YVLNAKINNDNTDA
+2332 YVLNAKINNDNTGA
-2346 GAEQKVAITA
+2346 GVGQEVAITA
-2356 SNIAYDNS
+2356 SNISYDNS

-2379 VDTHLMN
+2379 ADTHLMN
-2386 RTTTAYATG
+2386 RTTTAYAAG
-2395 GSINAV
+2395 GSIDAISA
-2401 NTVAVKALSTQGVSS
+2401 VAVSALSTQGVSS

-2425 NAGAGTLSMA
+2425 LAGAGTLSMA

-2457 NAKNTNDMFLMAG
+2457 NAKNTNDMFLMSG
-2470 AVSIGGNAAGGA
+2470 AVSIGGNAVGGA

-2497 NTNGANRV
+2497 NAKGANRV

-2517 KTDINHIVVSGA
+2517 TTDINHIVVSGA
-2529 GGGEN
+2529 GGGAN

-2546 DKTLATVENADV
+2546 DKTAATIESSDV

-2571 ATHTVTIDSKA
+2571 ATHTATIDSKA
-2582 GALGVGIS
+2582 GALGVGIT

-2612 DSNVYASGIAEV
+2612 DSNIYSSGKAEV

-2682 TSGDKFADLPD
+2682 SSGDKFADLPD
-2693 AGAGGPQILSASDKA
+2693 TGAGGPQILSASDKT
-2708 SMNADSNKSTTAVT
+2708 SMNADTNKSTTAVT

-2732 AAEVNSTNTITAGS
+2732 AAEVNGTNTITAAS

-2800 NIKATADNDQGKT
+2800 NIKAIADNDQGKT
-2813 IEILALAGGA
+2813 IEILAIAGGA

-2830 AVSYADIS
+2830 AVSYADIA

-2862 NTDIDSDAKGAAV
+2862 NTDIDSDAKGAAL
-2875 GGLAAG
+2875 GALAAG
-2881 IVVSDISKNSI
+2881 VVVSDISKSSI

-2909 AADTGKIK
+2909 AADSGKVK
-2917 AIGQSAAGGLL
+2917 ALGQSAAGGLL

-2948 ANNATFNLGANTL
+2948 ANNSTFNLGTSTL

-2979 VSGGVSIG
+2979 VSGGVAIG

-3002 LGNSNTVN
+3002 LGSSNTIN

-3018 QQLRN
+3018 QQLRS

-3048 SDADAIIHVNSYVGS
+3048 SDADAVIHVSSYVGS

-3087 ASGYN
+3087 ASGIN
-3092 GGIVAAGFN
+3092 AGIVAAGFN

-3116 SGVKVTAGTL
+3116 TGVKVTAGTL
-3126 EVNSGGTDNNSAD
+3126 DVNSGGADNNLAD
-3139 AVAGSGGVFSGAA
+3139 AIAGSGGVFSGAA

-3174 NIAVTNLK
+3174 NIAVTNFK

-3191 NSSVDSTNA
+3191 HSTVDSTNA

-3217 VVYVGIGDGVNISA
+3217 VVYVGIGDGVNIVA
-3231 KSIDVNANNRV
+3231 TSIDVNANNRV

-3275 DVVIGNNANIEASTA
+3275 DVVIGSNAKIEASTA
-3290 SLNTQGYMAINA
+3290 SLNTQGHMAINA
-3302 LNDVELFDSAK
+3302 LNDVELFDAAK

-3334 DATITVGSGTLVKSD
+3334 DADITVGSGTLIKSD
-3349 NTITLETKT
+3349 NTITLEAKT

-3379 SSVSRVGTS
+3379 SSISRVGTS
-3388 NQILINGARL
+3388 NEISINGARL

-3443 NKIVVGAYVPSVG
+3443 NKITVGAYVPSIG
-3456 VAPQGTNSEDQIGR
+3456 AAPQGASSEDQIDR

-3506 FVNLFG
+3506 FVKLFG

-3522 STSDDSKS
+3522 STSDNSKS

-3544 HQILQVEQDGS
+3544 HQFLTIAENGV
-3555 ISKQSEGMADPTYR
+3555 ITKSEGMLDPTVTH
-3569 NNVDLARDIQ
+3569 NVSLQRDIDT
-3579 ARIDSLQ
+3579 RIAALQ
-3586 ALVDE
+3586 ALYDE
-3591 YIIDNPDIA
+3591 YKTDNPDIA
-3600 NGFQADIDTLNAK
+3600 NGFKADIDILNAK
-3613 KDRLGVGATANFM
+3613 RAKFGAGATATFI
-3626 DIHPAAAYTGYI
+3626 DIRPAAAYTGNIY
-3638 FVNGDSL
+3638 VNADALS
-3645 TGTGELLAP
+3645 GTGELLSP
-3654 GDAKIEIINKSNK
+3654 GDAKIEIINHSNS
-3667 FLDIGKYAGVD
+3667 FLGLAESANFDGSQY
-3678 NSLLISGDLGGVIS
+3678 SLYIPNDKGGVIS
-3692 LNGVRVSNN
+3692 LNGVRVSSKN
-3701 SEINAI
+3701 EINAI
-3707 NQDGKSS
+3707 NQNGVVSG
-3714 SFSNILDRQTSDDPT
+3714 FTNMLDRQTSVDPT
-3729 ILIQNT
+3729 ILIKNT
-3735 YEDPINLN
+3735 YESSDLN
-3743 ALNPEIHIDGDISN
+3743 AINPEIHIDRDISN
-3757 TRGLVKI
+3757 LSGLMKI
-3764 DSPGSV
+3764 DSTGSV
-3770 QVSSNIVAKTIVIN
+3770 QVSSNITAKTIDIA
-3784 TKGDFIKTFTTGFTH
+3784 TKGDFIKTFTVGFTH
-3799 QGGDPSLNLSK
+3799 QGGDPV
-3810 SYPMSTYTAA
+3810 AA
-3820 DGHVYP
+3820 DGVNSVADAAEVKALSDNP
-3826 YTLDLYY
+3826 VPNS
-3833 EDLLRSIYPN
+3833 RPVAQGWIYLN
-3843 NTAHPTSGTT
+3843 QTYSQSGVAATNYGTT
-3853 YDSKSDAVTPPVQL
+3853 L
-3867 SSVIAGNNVFISGEK
+3867 AGNNVFISAEK
-3882 LNINGLIQSG
+3882 LNINGVIQSG
-3892 LPSFNVNIT
+3892 MPYYDLTINSSI
-3901 QAVADAAVANAGAWI
+3901 ASAAVNAAGAWI
-3916 PVAMQEN
+3916 YIPQSVNGVAL
-3923 GEAVADLFS
+3923 ADAFL
-3932 PKVRY
+3932 PKVRW
-3937 VNGQIELQ
+3937 VAGENQLEL
-3945 SLAVGGGYIQLYGDI
+3945 SNLKVEGGYMQLYGDI
-3960 FSTGNGRLKVLDG
+3960 FSTGNGVLKVLDG
-3973 YGKIVVNNTS
+3973 YGRIAVNNTS
-3983 NKNLAVNRLDTGPG
+3983 SYDLKVNKLDTGPG
-3997 VAGMIKITDT
+3997 VSGRIKITDT
-4007 STKTADGK
+4007 STKIG
-4015 PLITTITL
+4015 
-4023 ENDVV
+4023 
-4028 KYTYENENLADYRHP
+4028 
-4043 DGVSFGSTRTGAYYT
+4043 
-4058 RADRRLEWM
+4058 
-4067 DADVYT
+4067 
-4073 NYEWAT
+4073 
-4079 YTKSCYG
+4079 
-4086 PGVGCGWGLGDILSA
+4086 
-4101 DPGSKTGGAS
+4101 
-4111 SHTSYIRPNGE
+4111 PNGE
-4122 WLADYNYTTAARPDY
+4122 SLVTEFSRLNGITTVTDNAATSQSGRAQGLSTGARTAVYKPHAGRRFFWMNGQREDVTNTRVDYLEEWFSIDGDSSSSSTTQSNVSQTFQRSSGDWLAYDSRT
-4137 KVDYQKTIS
+4137 VDYALDYSKYSS
-4146 PVDYKAFESNHY
+4146 PVTGGQTGHDRNCEPGCSVPVYRET
-4158 WTDTCVLGICVDD
+4158 WDTYTYNWS
-4171 VEYYE
+4171 EYSYF
-4176 TKREWRWTESNYYV
+4176 V

-4196 KPISIEFSGFKTGV
+4196 KGINIQFIGDDVGSLN
-4210 LTVNNAS
+4210 LTSANSNLNIAGS
-4217 KDLQLQG
+4217 L
-4224 AVRNL
+4224 RNL
-4229 TGTTT
+4229 TGTTNVS
-4234 LTAASINAA
+4234 AKSISSS
-4243 DTVIVTAKDLNLT
+4243 DSVIVYAKDLNLT
-4256 ASAGNIGIASLTNDA
+4256 ASVGSIGSASLTNDA
-4271 SSYIK
+4271 STYLK

-4295 WEQDGAMSIQG
+4295 WEQDGSMSIQG

-4316 ADGDLINVATGV
+4316 SDGDLINVATGV

-4373 NTGDLRLDSVT
+4373 STGDLRLDSVT

-4389 VSLTATTG
+4389 VNLTAING

-4416 LAVADRAGLRGASAA
+4416 LAVADRAGLRGTSAA
-4431 ESEQNTVNGY
+4431 ESEQNTVKGY

-4451 YWQMRNVHKDSQGAY
+4451 YWQMRNVHKDSNGAY
-4466 VADAYSVN
+4466 VADAYSTT
-4474 YQYQLSA
+4474 YTYHLTA
-4481 SDVTELKTNQHW
+4481 SDITELKTNQNW

-4522 ATFAYDV
+4522 ASFAYDV
-4529 QAQDTATYQQLIA
+4529 KTQDTATYQQLIA

-4563 ADTEVLIENANVVG
+4563 ADTEVLIEDANAVG

-4591 EKASKTISFVNPNA
+4591 EKASKSISFVNPNA
-4605 WTDDERLTL
+4605 WTDDERLAL

-4620 DTVIDYGAKT
+4620 DTVIDYDAKT

-4641 TLQNAGQLV
+4641 TLKNAGQLI

-4671 APANFDVRIKTG
+4671 APVNFDVRIKTG

-4692 GTAAVTGRDI
+4692 GAAVTGRDI

-4715 TPFLINAAGTLTA
+4715 TPFLINASGTLTA

-4799 DMGSDKLGWVDMTAP
+4799 DIGSDKLGWVDMSAP
-4814 DGIYVYSPLKIL
+4814 DGIYVYSPTKFL
-4826 NLRTVDASNG
+4826 NLRNINAGNG
-4836 EVDVTSAASSFGII
+4836 EVNMTSFASSFGII
-4850 GHVTGKNGVTLNA
+4850 GNVTGRNGVTLNA

-4869 DATGS
+4869 DINGS
-4874 ITSSNGNVAL
+4874 VVSSNGDIAL
-4884 SSSGYWLNSSTD
+4884 SSLGYWLNSSSD
-4896 PLVPIDLT
+4896 PLLAEDLT
-4904 RYGLRM
+4904 KYGLRM
-4910 DVGSSISAAGN
+4910 VAGSSILAAGN
-4921 VVVNTAYDMVLASLA
+4921 VTVKTTYDMVLTSLSASNNVVL
-4936 GSGDVSLES
+4936 DS
-4945 TGGTIAQR
+4945 TGGLTI
-4953 ATTQINAT
+4953 
-4961 NGDLTM
+4961 
-4967 TAVGMD
+4967 
-4973 VLNATAG
+4973 
-4980 GKATLVAGAA
+4980 K
-4990 GVVIQDILSASDAI
+4990 
-5004 DITSSGGLT
+5004 
-5013 VNGLVH
+5013 GLVH
-5019 SDISVNL
+5019 SDTSVSV
-5026 KADDNVLLQ
+5026 KADNDVLLD
-5035 GGSFTSPGAIVIAAG
+5035 GGSITTLGAVAIIAGA
-5050 TDGTGSINIGAEAAG
+5050 DGTGSVVVEPESTGA
-5065 GYAIDTTSTLE
+5065 YAIDTASTLA
-5076 MTAANDIIVTG
+5076 MTAANDIVLKG

-5105 NGGSLASN
+5105 EGGSLASN
-5113 GQVSLTAGTDGTGSV
+5113 AQVSLTAGTDGTGNV
-5128 DVNAATNGGNAIDTL
+5128 DIGAA
-5143 SGLSIAS
+5143 S
-5150 ANSINIAGVMHALG
+5150 
-5164 ANTLGAKDDIKI
+5164 
-5176 TGGSITSQGAVSLTA
+5176 
-5191 GTDGTGLVK
+5191 
-5200 IAPATVGAYAI
+5200 
-5211 DTTSTLDII
+5211 
-5220 AANSLEITGNIR
+5220 
-5232 ALGNN
+5232 
-5237 TIKAGDDIQLSG
+5237 
-5249 GSLLSNNQISLTA
+5249 
-5262 GTDGT
+5262 
-5267 GSIDVSVATNGGNAI
+5267 
-5282 DTLSDL
+5282 
-5288 TITAANNINIAGV
+5288 
-5301 IHALGAN
+5301 
-5308 TLNAQDDIK
+5308 
-5317 ISGGSL
+5317 
-5323 TSQGAVSLTAGVD
+5323 
-5336 GSGLVSIAPA
+5336 
-5346 TVGIYAIDTTST
+5346 
-5358 LDIIAANGI
+5358 
-5367 EVMGNIRALGN
+5367 
-5378 NTFKAGDDIQLN
+5378 
-5390 GGSLASNGQVSLTAG
+5390 
-5405 TDGTGSVNINA
+5405 
-5416 AANGGN
+5416 NGGN

-5429 LAITAADDINIS
+5429 IDITAADDISIS
-5441 GDIRADVG
+5441 GDIRGDVG
-5449 LVLNAVKGGV
+5449 LVLNAVNGGV
-5459 NMTGGSLSTGGQ
+5459 NMTGGTLSTGGQ
-5471 LNIASNDTLTIGG
+5471 LNIATSDTLTIGG
-5484 DIFGGAGVGLS
+5484 DIFGGLGVGLS
-5495 TQNDVVFTGGS
+5495 TLNDVVFAGGS
-5506 VSSNNDVTIIA
+5506 VSSNNDVRIIA
-5517 GTDGSGSIFGS
+5517 GADGTGSIFGS
-5528 PTSGVDI
+5528 ATSGVDI
-5535 VSLGTLTLQTP
+5535 IALGALTLQAP
-5546 DSIGAGTPLVAKVT
+5546 NVIGEGSPLVAQVT
-5560 SRATLRSANIHA
+5560 SHATLLSSNINA
-5572 DISTTPLSNPLSL
+5572 DISTTPLANPLVL
-5585 SVSDIGGGAAANVV
+5585 TVSDSGGGAAANVV
-5599 MKVASDSQVTFDT
+5599 MHVASDKQVSFET
-5612 FNVGIAEINAKTPS
+5612 FNVGIAEITAETPS
-5626 LQVPNGNITNYA
+5626 LQLPNGNITNYA
-5638 VFNMPNF
+5638 VFNMPHYA
-5645 STRVD
+5645 TRID
-5650 TLSRLAHSGYDVNA
+5650 TLSRTQHLGYDVNA
-5664 FTLNGGFSLN
+5664 FTLNGVFSLN
-5674 ALVNS
+5674 ALENS
-5679 VSVDAFILLKNP
+5679 VAIDAFILIKNP
-5691 NLQVAGNPPRFV
+5691 NLQVMGNPTDYV
-5703 ENTVEEVLQTQQLGV
+5703 ENTVEESLQLQQIGRNG
-5718 HSNNPLQIEI
+5718 NNPLQFEI
-5728 GRFGLDAPREDDGAL
+5728 GSFGLAAPDDDDVL
-5743 VKVSPDWLDTTSQL
+5743 VNVTTDWIGPTSQL
-5757 VPAAYED
+5757 APVTTEN

>member
-19 RCAWENALSHFI
+19 RCAWENALSYFI
-31 TATMAVSGASAFADT
+31 NATIAVSGTTAFASN
-46 ITTDGRTQTQLTV
+46 ITTDGRTQTQLSAS
-59 NGNVTNVTT
+59 GGVTDITT
-68 KTVQGVNALNSFHRF
+68 KTVQGVNAINSFHRF

-94 LPAGTANLLNLVH
+94 LPTGTANLLNLVH

-128 VYFLNPHGMIVGAG
+128 VYFLNPHGMVVGAG

-150 TMATPTNQFMDSLI
+150 MMATPTSQFMDTLI
-164 SQAGLVNDAAVNN
+164 SQSGVVNSDALNST
-177 VLSGYIPLTD
+177 LLGYIPLTD

-201 AVTLSAGHI
+201 TVALSAGHI
-210 AVDAGA
+210 SVDAGA
-216 YIVAGPQAQASFA
+216 KVIAGQQAQANFA
-229 DLVNIQGVATASGV
+229 DLVNIQGVETASGV
-243 EVENGV
+243 EVKNGV
-249 VRITGTNEVSIA
+249 IKITASNEVDVSGQLA
-261 GKISVDGI
+261 ADGI
-269 AGTNAGTVDIHAGTN
+269 AGANAGNVDIHAGTN
-284 INLATG
+284 INLASG
-290 ADVSANGQ
+290 AEVSANGL
-298 GAASSGGNVK
+298 GATSSGGNIR
-308 IYAEGDASLANGAR
+308 IYAEGDATLAGGAE
-322 VSANAGTS
+322 VAANAGNS

-337 FSAKD
+337 FSAKN
-342 TVNIMGGQLSA
+342 TVNITGGQLSA
-353 GAQNGK
+353 GAKKGK
-359 AGTVLIDPTDVIW
+359 AGTVLIDPTDVKW
-372 TGSGSDVFSDGT
+372 TGISSDVFSDGT
-384 NYQIEATKTIVLD
+384 NYQIEATKSIVLD
-397 DVFISTRNLASSDN
+397 NVFISTRNLAASDN
-411 NRTNV
+411 NRANA

-438 NGTHLLADADGIYTG
+438 NGTHLLAEADGAHSG
-453 GKVSIQARDE
+453 GKVIIQARDE

-477 IDISNSTIKANEV
+477 IDISDTTIKANEV

-504 SSEAPLDSTLNVA
+504 SSESPLDSALNVA

-523 IGGFLASLA
+523 IGGFLASLGGA
-532 GVELVVSD
+532 ELVVSD

-548 INSGANIEAKTSV
+548 INSGTNIEAKTSV

-574 KQLPSPGVQF
+574 KKLPSPGVQF

-594 VSDQSD
+594 VSDQSN

-644 IAVGITKANV
+644 IAVGITKADVN
-654 QATANVA
+654 ATASVA
-661 SGAILQVSGNLTVA
+661 SGANIQVSGNLTVA
-675 ATNVGSYSN
+675 ATNVGSYTN

-694 RAAAAVAYSDHQSGV
+694 RAAAAIAYSDHQSGV
-709 TASLDANVGDATKVQ
+709 TASLDANVGDASQVQ

-763 VEDFFWGKLGL
+763 AEDFFWGKLGL

-810 DETVVHAT
+810 DGAVVHAT
-818 DSVSVLSRIRAED
+818 DSVSVLSRVRAEG

-836 QSAAMS
+836 QSAAIS
-842 TSASKPAANDT
+842 TSASKPSANDT

-872 SRVGIDADITAP
+872 SLVGVDADVTAP
-884 NIAVYSDTILPIRDS
+884 KIAVYSDTILPIRDS
-899 LLFGSKS
+899 LLFGSKA
-906 ATDNWTRWDGLENI
+906 ATDSWTRWDGLENI

-945 GSDGSINISGSV
+945 GSDGSINLAGSV
-957 SLLSYTDNSRAIL
+957 NLLSYTDNSRAIL

-977 ASGNQSGAWAG
+977 VSGNQSGAWVG
-988 DFELQP
+988 GFELQP

-1006 LVSTDLAVKE
+1006 LLSTDLAVKE
-1016 DFNFSAPVSVQAK
+1016 DFNFAAPVSVQAK

-1037 AGEILPAASGEK
+1037 AGEILPAESGEK
-1049 GLGVAFDQVSI
+1049 GLGVAFGQTSI

-1070 GAVIKGVDETSN
+1070 GVVIKGVDETSD
-1082 AQPLGSRTWTQTTSH
+1082 AQPLGSRIWTQTASH
-1097 ATNEINVS
+1097 ATNEVNVS
-1105 AISNERIISLA
+1105 ALSNERIISLA

-1129 TYSQTSLNNATHAF
+1129 TYSQTSLNNATHAL

-1154 FNVSATAS
+1154 FNVSAIAS

-1177 ASVGIGIAIND
+1177 ASVGVGIAIND
-1188 VTGNTRAEIADN
+1188 VTGNTRAEIVDN
-1200 DTWSSDGLT
+1200 DTWSSDGVA
-1209 RTSLVTVTGA
+1209 RTSLVTVTSA
-1219 KITSPDIAVEAKTSG
+1219 KVTSPDLAVEAKTSG

-1243 ALANNAPNPPGQPGF
+1243 ALANNAPNSPGQPGF

-1299 KKPPSYSFAGAG
+1299 KKPPNYSFAGAG
-1311 SGAINVTEVLT
+1311 SGAINVTEILT
-1322 TAKIDGVNIDQ
+1322 AAKIDGVKVDQ
-1333 TSTNTAS
+1333 ASTNTAS

-1392 DSNVSNAGDVTVQA
+1392 DSVVSNAGDVTIQA
-1406 LSGGEQLAIALGMSV
+1406 LSGGEQLAVALGMSV
-1421 DASKG
+1421 DTSKG

-1456 VAKIDNATVTGNT
+1456 VAEIDNSTVTGNN

-1491 SLSVQAG
+1491 ALSVQAG
-1498 AAKSGTSIG
+1498 TAKSGTSIG

-1572 TNNTTAAIEKSMVT
+1572 TNNTTAAIEKSTVT

-1591 DVEAKDKGAD
+1591 DVEAKDQGAD

-1609 PSGKRNNVAKGL
+1609 PSGNRNNVAKGL

-1675 SVTDTAVSNKINV
+1675 SVTDTAISNKINV

-1710 SGAGSISIAGIKNKV
+1710 SGAGSISIAGIQNKV

-1741 TAPTV
+1741 TAPSV

-1751 DDSDIKTLAGQVNI
+1751 DDSDIKTLAGQVNV

-1788 ADNATIKASNT
+1788 ADKATIKASNS

-1813 SAAIGAAKESAV
+1813 SAAIGAAKETAI

-1888 NQIGNTNSALA
+1888 NQIGNTNSVLA
-1899 EDSTIDGAQTF
+1899 EDSTIDGAQTL
-1910 ELMAYENATV
+1910 ELLAYENATV

-1986 GALSIGLSGSGFGGA
+1986 GGLSIGLSGSGFGGA

-2014 ISNSSIENNTSLSV
+2014 ISNSSIQNNASLSV
-2028 NGENNSKIKSASVAG
+2028 KGKNNSKIKSASVAG

-2051 AGSASSNRTLNNT
+2051 AGSASSNRTSNNT
-2064 SAEIIGSEITGSAS
+2064 AAEIIGSEITGSVS
-2078 NVNVNATNTSEIS
+2078 NVNVDATNTSEIS

-2096 AAVSFGGDAGGIAVS
+2096 AAVSFGSAAGGIAVS

-2116 DTTAAHVSDKK
+2116 DTTAAHVSGKK
-2127 TLSSGYAVKNMN
+2127 ALSSGYAVKNMN

-2159 GDAGAGSVA
+2159 GNAGAGSIA

-2174 DTNAYIDAGA
+2174 DTTAYINAGA

-2189 NNVGVTAESDNR
+2189 NNVGVTAESDSR
-2201 ITVASGSAG
+2201 VTVASGSAG

-2218 GVSFTVN
+2218 GVSYTVN
-2225 SIEGGTSAYIE
+2225 SIEGDTSAYIE
-2236 GATTSVTALAKDAND
+2236 GSTTNVTALAKDAND
-2251 TMSVNTGELV
+2251 KLSVNTGDLV
-2261 AGVNLADQIDLAKYN
+2261 TGVNLADQIDLAKYN
-2276 QLDLKSKKAK
+2276 KLDLKSKKAK
-2286 QEITGVAVNASS
+2286 QDVTGVAVNASS

-2307 NIAGGSSFAVGAA
+2307 NVAGGSSLAVGAA
-2320 ASVNTIG
+2320 MSVNAIG

-2346 GAEQKVAITA
+2346 QAGQKVAITA

-2379 VDTHLMN
+2379 ADTHLMN
-2386 RTTTAYATG
+2386 RNTTAYAVG
-2395 GSINAV
+2395 GSIDAKS
-2401 NTVAVKALSTQGVSS
+2401 TVAVKALSTQGVSS

-2443 YVDSTRVTASDLDI
+2443 FVDSTRVTASGLDI
-2457 NAKNTNDMFLMAG
+2457 TAENTNDMFLMAG

-2497 NTNGANRV
+2497 NAKGANRV
-2505 DVSGS
+2505 DVTGS

-2517 KTDINHIVVSGA
+2517 TTDINHIVVSGA
-2529 GGGEN
+2529 GGGSN

-2546 DKTLATVENADV
+2546 DKTVATIENSDV
-2558 GASADKVASVKVA
+2558 GASADKVANLKVA
-2571 ATHTVTIDSKA
+2571 ATHTVSIDSKA

-2590 GGGIGAG
+2590 GGGVGAG
-2597 ASVNIVKAKTVATVT
+2597 ASVNIVKAKTVAAVT
-2612 DSNVYASGIAEV
+2612 DSNVYSSGVTEV
-2624 KALSVTHVDATA
+2624 KALSLTHVDATA

-2661 GESAKEV
+2661 GESAQEV

-2693 AGAGGPQILSASDKA
+2693 TGANGPQVLSASDKA
-2708 SMNADSNKSTTAVT
+2708 SINADTNKSTTAVT

-2732 AAEVNSTNTITAGS
+2732 AAEVSGTNTITAGS

-2761 GGFGASLGGGIGGG
+2761 GGFGVSLGGGIGGG

-2786 ANVSGTALTTNGNI
+2786 ANVSGTALTTNGNV
-2800 NIKATADNDQGKT
+2800 NVKAAADNDQGKT
-2813 IEILALAGGA
+2813 IEILAIAGGA

-2850 AGTGTV
+2850 AGAGTV
-2856 TVTAED
+2856 SVTAED
-2862 NTDIDSDAKGAAV
+2862 NTDIDSDAKGAAL
-2875 GGLAAG
+2875 GALAAG
-2881 IVVSDISKNSI
+2881 VVVSDVSKNSI

-2900 VTATAVNIS
+2900 VTASTVNVS
-2909 AADTGKIK
+2909 AADSGKIK
-2917 AIGQSAAGGLL
+2917 ALGQSAAGGLL

-2948 ANNATFNLGANTL
+2948 ANNSTFNLGISSLN
-2961 SVTATATP
+2961 VTATATP

-2987 ASIADAKATTTIEAS
+2987 ASIADAKATTKIEAS
-3002 LGNSNTVN
+3002 VGSGNTIN
-3010 AGGLTVTA
+3010 AGGLSVTA

-3023 GSSESAKSTA
+3023 GSSESAKSSA

-3048 SDADAIIHVNSYVGS
+3048 SDADAVVHVDSYVGS
-3063 NSTLNLGSG
+3063 NTTLNLGSG
-3072 TATVKASVDSKQYSK
+3072 TATIKASVDSKQYSK

-3126 EVNSGGTDNNSAD
+3126 DVNSGGTDNNSAD
-3139 AVAGSGGVFSGAA
+3139 AIAGSGGVFSGAA

-3167 DSSSAAR
+3167 DNSSATR
-3174 NIAVTNLK
+3174 NIAVTSFK
-3182 LTADHTSNF
+3182 LSADHTSNF
-3191 NSSVDSTNA
+3191 NTTVDSTNA

-3231 KSIDVNANNRV
+3231 KSLDVNANNRV

-3260 DAAATHSDTVVNLDT
+3260 DAAATHSDTIVNLDT
-3275 DVVIGNNANIEASTA
+3275 DIVIGSNAKIEASTA
-3290 SLNTQGYMAINA
+3290 SLNTQGSMAINA

-3334 DATITVGSGTLVKSD
+3334 DADITVGSGTLIKSD

-3379 SSVSRVGTS
+3379 SSVSRIGTS
-3388 NQILINGARL
+3388 NEISINGARL

-3443 NKIVVGAYVPSVG
+3443 NKITVAAHVPSVG
-3456 VAPQGTNSEDQIGR
+3456 AAPQGANSEDQIDR

-3477 DIYLQAGEGTHTTR
+3477 DIYLQAGEGSHTTR

-3522 STSDDSKS
+3522 STSDNSKS
-3530 SVAMNGTAFAGTHF
+3530 GVAMNGTAFAGTHF

-3579 ARIDSLQ
+3579 ARINSLQ
-3586 ALVDE
+3586 ALVNE
-3591 YIIDNPDIA
+3591 YKNDNPDIA

-3613 KDRLGVGATANFM
+3613 KARLGVGATADFM

-3667 FLDIGKYAGVD
+3667 FLDIGKYAGVE
-3678 NSLLISGDLGGVIS
+3678 NSLFISGDLGGVIT
-3692 LNGVRVSNN
+3692 LNGVRVSKN

-3714 SFSNILDRQTSDDPT
+3714 SFSNILDRQTSDDPV
-3729 ILIQNT
+3729 ILVQNT

-3799 QGGDPSLNLSK
+3799 QGGDPTLNLPQN
-3810 SYPMSTYTAA
+3810 YAALTYTGT

-3833 EDLLRSIYPN
+3833 EDLLRGIYPN
-3843 NTAHPTSGTT
+3843 NTAHPTSGVITAT
-3853 YDSKSDAVTPPVQL
+3853 RTDTVTSPVQL

-3892 LPSFNVNIT
+3892 LPNFNVNIT
-3901 QAVADAAVANAGAWI
+3901 QTVADAAVANAGTWI

-3932 PKVRY
+3932 PKIRY

-4007 STKTADGK
+4007 STKYNGK

-4028 KYTYENENLADYRHP
+4028 KYAYENDNLADYRHP
-4043 DGVSFGSTRTGAYYT
+4043 DGISFGSTRTGAYYT
-4058 RADRRLEWM
+4058 RKDRRLEWM
-4067 DADVYT
+4067 DADIYT
-4073 NYEWAT
+4073 NNQWET
-4079 YTKSCYG
+4079 YHKSCYG
-4086 PGVGCGWGLGDILSA
+4086 GCNWLGDLLSE
-4101 DPGSKTGGAS
+4101 DPGTRTGGDT
-4111 SHTSYIRPNGE
+4111 SHTTYIRPNGE
-4122 WLADYNYTTAARPDY
+4122 WLADYNYTSTERPDY
-4137 KVDYQKTIS
+4137 KVSYTKVIS
-4146 PVDYKAFESNHY
+4146 PVVADAFISNHY
-4158 WTDTCVLGICVDD
+4158 WTDHCFAGICVDD
-4171 VEYYE
+4171 YE
-4176 TKREWRWTESNYYV
+4176 NYVTKRTWSWTESNYYV

-4196 KPISIEFSGFKTGV
+4196 KPIAIEFSGSKTGE

-4234 LTAASINAA
+4234 LTASSINAA
-4243 DTVIVTAKDLNLT
+4243 DTVIVTAKNLNLT
-4256 ASAGNIGIASLTNDA
+4256 ASAGSIGSASLTND
-4271 SSYIK
+4271 SSTYLK
-4276 TNLQA
+4276 TNQQA

-4295 WEQDGAMSIQG
+4295 WELDGSMSVQG

-4316 ADGDLINVATGV
+4316 TDGDLINAATGI
-4328 AVSGS
+4328 AISGS
-4333 SVRLT
+4333 SIRLT
-4338 SDNGA
+4338 SENGA
-4343 IGSGT
+4343 IGSGS
-4348 AMLVDTTSAT
+4348 AMLVDTTSVT

-4363 LAAKSIDITE
+4363 FSAKSIDITE

-4389 VSLTATTG
+4389 VKLTAING

-4416 LAVADRAGLRGASAA
+4416 LAVADRAGLRGTSAA
-4431 ESEQNTVNGY
+4431 ESEQNTVDGY
-4441 NLAKQQEYAR
+4441 NLAKQQEYSR
-4451 YWQMRNVHKDSQGAY
+4451 YWQMRNVHKDSKGAY
-4466 VADAYSVN
+4466 VADAYSTT
-4474 YQYQLSA
+4474 YAYRLSA
-4481 SDVTELKTNQHW
+4481 ADITELKTNQNW

-4512 NQSFGTQAFS
+4512 NQSFGTQTFS
-4522 ATFAYDV
+4522 ASFAYDV
-4529 QAQDTATYQQLIA
+4529 KTQDVATYQQLIA

-4563 ADTEVLIENANVVG
+4563 ADTEVLIEEANVVG

-4591 EKASKTISFVNPNA
+4591 EKASKSISFVNPNA
-4605 WTDDERLTL
+4605 WTDDERLAL

-4620 DTVIDYGAKT
+4620 DTVIDYDAKN

-4641 TLQNAGQLV
+4641 TLKNAGQLI
-4650 ANAGSDIYIGSE
+4650 ANAASDIYIGSE

-4671 APANFDVRIKTG
+4671 APVNFDVRIKTG

-4692 GTAAVTGRDI
+4692 GAAVTGRDI

-4715 TPFLINAAGTLTA
+4715 TPFLINASGTLTA

-4788 GEADVTGLKYL
+4788 GEADVTGLNYL
-4799 DMGSDKLGWVDMTAP
+4799 DMGSDKLGWVDMSAP
-4814 DGIYVYSPLKIL
+4814 DGVYVYSPSKFL
-4826 NLRTVDASNG
+4826 NLRNVNAANG
-4836 EVDVTSAASSFGII
+4836 EVNMTSLASSFGII
-4850 GHVTGKNGVTLNA
+4850 GSVIGKNGVTLSA

-4869 DATGS
+4869 DANGS
-4874 ITSSNGNVAL
+4874 IVSSNGNVAL
-4884 SSSGYWLNSSTD
+4884 SSSGYWLNRSSD
-4896 PLVPIDLT
+4896 PLATEDTT

-4910 DVGSSISAAGN
+4910 DTGSSIFAAGDLT
-4921 VVVNTAYDMVLASLA
+4921 VKTSDDMVLASLTA
-4936 GSGDVSLES
+4936 ANDVVLDSSGGSVS
-4945 TGGTIAQR
+4945 QR
-4953 ATTQINAT
+4953 VTTKVAAIS
-4961 NGDLTM
+4961 GDLTI
-4967 TAVGMD
+4967 TATGINLLD
-4973 VLNATAG
+4973 ASAG
-4980 GKATLVAGAA
+4980 GKATLLAGND
-4990 GVVIQDILSASDAI
+4990 GVVVKDILSAADSI
-5004 DITSSGGLT
+5004 GITSTGGLT
-5013 VNGLVH
+5013 IKGLVQ
-5019 SDISVNL
+5019 SATGVSL
-5026 KADDNVLLQ
+5026 KADNDVLLD
-5035 GGSFTSPGAIVIAAG
+5035 GGSITTQGAVEIIAGA
-5050 TDGTGSINIGAEAAG
+5050 DGTGSLVVEPEATG
-5065 GYAIDTTSTLE
+5065 EYAIDTTSTLA
-5076 MTAANDIIVTG
+5076 MTAANNIVLKG

-5096 LKAGDDIQL
+5096 LKAGDDIKL
-5105 NGGSLASN
+5105 NGGSLVSSA
-5113 GQVSLTAGTDGTGSV
+5113 QVSLTAGTDGTGNV
-5128 DVNAATNGGNAIDTL
+5128 DIGT
-5143 SGLSIAS
+5143 AS
-5150 ANSINIAGVMHALG
+5150 
-5164 ANTLGAKDDIKI
+5164 
-5176 TGGSITSQGAVSLTA
+5176 
-5191 GTDGTGLVK
+5191 
-5200 IAPATVGAYAI
+5200 
-5211 DTTSTLDII
+5211 
-5220 AANSLEITGNIR
+5220 
-5232 ALGNN
+5232 
-5237 TIKAGDDIQLSG
+5237 
-5249 GSLLSNNQISLTA
+5249 
-5262 GTDGT
+5262 
-5267 GSIDVSVATNGGNAI
+5267 
-5282 DTLSDL
+5282 
-5288 TITAANNINIAGV
+5288 
-5301 IHALGAN
+5301 
-5308 TLNAQDDIK
+5308 
-5317 ISGGSL
+5317 
-5323 TSQGAVSLTAGVD
+5323 
-5336 GSGLVSIAPA
+5336 
-5346 TVGIYAIDTTST
+5346 
-5358 LDIIAANGI
+5358 
-5367 EVMGNIRALGN
+5367 
-5378 NTFKAGDDIQLN
+5378 
-5390 GGSLASNGQVSLTAG
+5390 
-5405 TDGTGSVNINA
+5405 
-5416 AANGGN
+5416 NGGN

-5429 LAITAADDINIS
+5429 IDITAADSINIS
-5441 GDIRADVG
+5441 GDIRGDVG
-5449 LVLNAVKGGV
+5449 LILSALNGGV
-5459 NMTGGSLSTGGQ
+5459 NTAGGTLSTGGQ
-5471 LNIASNDTLTIGG
+5471 LNIASKDNLVIGG
-5484 DIFGGAGVGLS
+5484 DIFGGAGVDL
-5495 TQNDVVFTGGS
+5495 TTLNDVVFTGGS
-5506 VSSNNDVTIIA
+5506 VRSDNDVKIIA
-5517 GTDGSGSIFGS
+5517 GTDGTGNIFGS
-5528 PTSGVDI
+5528 TTNGVD
-5535 VSLGTLTLQTP
+5535 VLSLGVLTLQAP
-5546 DSIGAGTPLVAKVT
+5546 KSIGKGAPLVAQVKNH
-5560 SRATLRSANIHA
+5560 ATLLSSDINV
-5572 DISTTPLSNPLSL
+5572 DISTTPLVNPLSL
-5585 SVSDIGGGAAANVV
+5585 TVSDIGGGPAANVV
-5599 MKVASDSQVTFDT
+5599 MHVAADSEVSFDT
-5612 FNVGIAEINAKTPS
+5612 FNVGVAEVTAETPS
-5626 LQVPNGNITNYA
+5626 LQLPNGNITNYA
-5638 VFNMPNF
+5638 VFNMPHY
-5645 STRVD
+5645 STRID
-5650 TLSRLAHSGYDVNA
+5650 ALSRAKHPGYDVNA

-5674 ALVNS
+5674 ALSNS
-5679 VSVDAFILLKNP
+5679 VAIDVFILIKNP
-5691 NLQVAGNPPRFV
+5691 NLQVMGNPADYV
-5703 ENTVEEVLQTQQLGV
+5703 ENTVEESLQPQQLGTYRNGAL
-5718 HSNNPLQIEI
+5718 HFDI
-5728 GRFGLDAPREDDGAL
+5728 GSFGIAAPSDDGL
-5743 VKVSPDWLDTTSQL
+5743 VNISSDWIGPTSQL
-5757 VPAAYED
+5757 APITTEN

>member
-8 FLSRQYMCVLR
+8 FLSRQYLCVLR

-31 TATMAVSGASAFADT
+31 SASMAVSGASAFADT
-46 ITTDGRTQTQLTV
+46 ITTDGRTQTQLTT
-59 NGNVTNVTT
+59 NGNVTDVTT
-68 KTVQGVNALNSFHRF
+68 RTVQGVNALNSFHRF
-83 NIGNGQTVNLY
+83 NIGNGQTVNLH
-94 LPAGTANLLNLVH
+94 LPSGTSNLLNLVH
-107 DERSY
+107 GERSY

-128 VYFLNPHGMIVGAG
+128 VYFLNPHGMVVGAG

-150 TMATPTNQFMDSLI
+150 TMATPTNQFMESLI
-164 SQAGLVNDAAVNN
+164 SQAGLVNGDAVNN
-177 VLSGYIPLTD
+177 VLSGYIPLTE

-210 AVDAGA
+210 AVDADA
-216 YIVAGPQAQASFA
+216 RIVAGPQTQASFA

-243 EVENGV
+243 ELDNGV
-249 VRITGTNEVSIA
+249 IRITASSEVNIA
-261 GKISVDGI
+261 GQLAVDGV
-269 AGTNAGTVDIHAGTN
+269 AGTNAGSVDIHAGTN
-284 INLATG
+284 VNLASG

-298 GAASSGGNVK
+298 GLASSGGNVK
-308 IYAEGDASLANGAR
+308 ILAEGDASLANGAG

-330 GDGGFVE
+330 GNGGFVE
-337 FSAKD
+337 FSAKN
-342 TVNIMGGQLSA
+342 TVNILGGQLNA

-397 DVFISTRNLASSDN
+397 NVFISTRNLASSDN

-416 VSAASEGNSGDITL
+416 VSSASEGNSGDITL

-438 NGTHLLADADGIYTG
+438 NGTHLLAEADGIYTG
-453 GKVSIQARDE
+453 GKVTIQARDE
-463 SVLPSLGWATATAQ
+463 AVLPSLGWATATAQ
-477 IDISNSTIKANEV
+477 IDISDTTIKANEV

-504 SSEAPLDSTLNVA
+504 SSEDPLDSALNIA
-517 TATAQQ
+517 TTTAQQ
-523 IGGFLASLA
+523 IGGFIASLA

-574 KQLPSPGVQF
+574 NKLPSPGVQF

-614 DLTVRAHNNASL
+614 NLSVLAHNNASL
-626 EGSIASAN
+626 EAAIASGN

-644 IAVGITKANV
+644 IAVGITKADV
-654 QATANVA
+654 QATANVE

-684 EVTSETGPNG
+684 EVTSKTGPNG
-694 RAAAAVAYSDHQSGV
+694 RAAAAIAYADHQSGV

-724 VIAINDVL
+724 VIAINEVL

-744 SATDSVVASGKRKV
+744 SAIDSVVATGKRKV

-763 VEDFFWGKLGL
+763 AEDFFWGKLGL

-801 THKALAEIG
+801 THTALAEIG
-810 DETVVHAT
+810 DGAVVHAT
-818 DSVSVLSRIRAED
+818 DSVSVLSRITAKD

-836 QSAAMS
+836 QSAAIS
-842 TSASKPAANDT
+842 TSASKPSANDT
-853 ARAAYSVGLAIGNY
+853 ARAAYSVGLAIGDY

-872 SRVGIDADITAP
+872 SRVGVDADVTAP
-884 NIAVYSDTILPIRDS
+884 KIAVYSDTILPIRDS
-899 LLFGSKS
+899 LLFGSKA
-906 ATDNWTRWDGLENI
+906 ATDSWTRWDGLENI

-934 NGVSSAKSTSD
+934 NGVSSSKSTSD
-945 GSDGSINISGSV
+945 GSDGSINLSGSV

-977 ASGNQSGAWAG
+977 VSGSALGGWSNS
-988 DFELQP
+988 FEVQP
-994 EVKHYDKLTGAI
+994 EIKHYDKLIGTI
-1006 LVSTDLAVKE
+1006 LVSTDLAVNE
-1016 DFNFSAPVSVQAK
+1016 NFNFAAPVTVQAK

-1037 AGEILPAASGEK
+1037 AGEILPAESGEK
-1049 GLGVAFDQVSI
+1049 GLGVAFDQVAI
-1060 TSVTEAIVRE
+1060 NSVTEAIVRE
-1070 GAVIKGVDETSN
+1070 GVVIKGVDETSN
-1082 AQPLGSRTWTQTTSH
+1082 AQPLGSRTWTQTASR
-1097 ATNEINVS
+1097 ATNEVNVS
-1105 AISNERIISLA
+1105 AVSDERVISLA

-1143 VDDEASVNAKK
+1143 VDDEVSVNAKK
-1154 FNVSATAS
+1154 FNVSASAS

-1200 DTWSSDGLT
+1200 DTWSSDELT
-1209 RTSLVTVTGA
+1209 RTSLVTVAGA
-1219 KITSPDIAVEAKTSG
+1219 KITSPDLSVEAKTSG

-1258 VERMKNKSGYTAL
+1258 AERVKNATGYTAL
-1271 LTKAEELTSTKKSDV
+1271 LTKAEALTSTQKSDV
-1286 KKVDASSSAQEKE
+1286 KKVDASSSAQEQE

-1311 SGAINVTEVLT
+1311 SGAINVTEILT
-1322 TAKIDGVNIDQ
+1322 TAKIDGVKIDQ

-1340 LVVRA
+1340 LIVRA

-1456 VAKIDNATVTGNT
+1456 VAKIDNSVVTGNT
-1469 ATAGRDVDVTA
+1469 AIAGRDVDVTA

-1498 AAKSGTSIG
+1498 SAKSGTSIG

-1519 VSGIYR
+1519 VSGIY
-1525 NSSITQVDTV
+1525 NHANITNIDAV
-1535 NVHAFNATEIGSG
+1535 NVHAYNATEIASG

-1572 TNNTTAAIEKSMVT
+1572 TNNTTAVIENSTVV

-1591 DVEAKDKGAD
+1591 DVAAKDKGAD

-1609 PSGKRNNVAKGL
+1609 PSGSRNNVAKGL
-1621 DYCGEGAGG
+1621 DYCGESAGG

-1751 DDSDIKTLAGQVNI
+1751 DDSDIKTLAGQVNV

-1788 ADNATIKASNT
+1788 ADTATIKASNA

-1837 TEARLSNSLIE
+1837 TEARLSDSLIE

-1855 TVKIKTSDTS
+1855 TVKIKTFDTS
-1865 TIESLAGSVAGGK
+1865 AIESLAGSVAGGK

-1910 ELMAYENATV
+1910 ELMAYEKATV

-2014 ISNSSIENNTSLSV
+2014 ISNSSIQNNASLNV
-2028 NGENNSKIKSASVAG
+2028 NGKNNSKIKSASVAG

-2051 AGSASSNRTLNNT
+2051 AGSASSNRTSNNT

-2078 NVNVNATNTSEIS
+2078 NVNVDAMNTSEIS

-2096 AAVSFGGDAGGIAVS
+2096 AAVSFGSAAGGIAIS

-2116 DTTAAHVSDKK
+2116 DTTAAHVSGKK
-2127 TLSSGYAVKNMN
+2127 ALSSGYAVKNMN

-2159 GDAGAGSVA
+2159 GNAGAGSIA

-2189 NNVGVTAESDNR
+2189 NNVGVIAESDSR

-2225 SIEGGTSAYIE
+2225 SIEGDTSAYIE
-2236 GATTSVTALAKDAND
+2236 GATTSITALAKDAND
-2251 TMSVNTGELV
+2251 KMSVNNGELT

-2286 QEITGVAVNASS
+2286 QNITGVAVNASS

-2327 GNTQA
+2327 GTTQA
-2332 YVLNAKINNDNTDA
+2332 YMLNAKINNDNTGA
-2346 GAEQKVAITA
+2346 GATQEVAITA

-2379 VDTHLMN
+2379 ADTHLMN
-2386 RTTTAYATG
+2386 RNTTAYAAG
-2395 GSINAV
+2395 GSIDALDA
-2401 NTVAVKALSTQGVSS
+2401 VAVTALSRQGVSS

-2443 YVDSTRVTASDLDI
+2443 YVDSTRVTASNLDI
-2457 NAKNTNDMFLMAG
+2457 NAKNTNDMFLMSG
-2470 AVSIGGNAAGGA
+2470 AVSIGGNAVGGA

-2497 NTNGANRV
+2497 NAKGANRV

-2517 KTDINHIVVSGA
+2517 TTDINHIVVSGA
-2529 GGGEN
+2529 GGGAN

-2546 DKTLATVENADV
+2546 DKTLATIENSDV

-2612 DSNVYASGIAEV
+2612 DSNVYSSGIAEV

-2647 GGAAVVTL
+2647 GGAAVVIL

-2682 TSGDKFADLPD
+2682 TSGDKFADLPNT
-2693 AGAGGPQILSASDKA
+2693 GANGPQILSTSDKA
-2708 SMNADSNKSTTAVT
+2708 SMNADTNKSATAVT

-2732 AAEVNSTNTITAGS
+2732 AAEVNGTNTITAGS
-2746 LDVTATDKTDTKTLV
+2746 LDVTATDKTDTNTLV
-2761 GGFGASLGGGIGGG
+2761 GGFGVSLGGGIGGG

-2800 NIKATADNDQGKT
+2800 NIKATADNDQEKT
-2813 IEILALAGGA
+2813 IKILALAGGA

-2850 AGTGTV
+2850 AGAGIV
-2856 TVTAED
+2856 TVSAED
-2862 NTDIDSDAKGAAV
+2862 NTDIDSDAKGAAF

-2881 IVVSDISKNSI
+2881 VVVSDVSKSSI

-2900 VTATAVNIS
+2900 VTAAAVNIS
-2909 AADTGKIK
+2909 AADSGKIA
-2917 AIGQSAAGGLL
+2917 AIGQSAAGGLV

-2935 VSASDDSTITAKT
+2935 VSASDESTITAKT
-2948 ANNATFNLGANTL
+2948 ANNATFNLGTSAL

-2969 QTEAEADGVA
+2969 QTEAEANGAA
-2979 VSGGVSIG
+2979 VSGGVAIG

-3002 LGNSNTVN
+3002 LGSSNTVN

-3023 GSSESAKSTA
+3023 GNSESAKSVA

-3048 SDADAIIHVNSYVGS
+3048 SDADAVIHVNSYVGS
-3063 NSTLNLGSG
+3063 NTTLNLGSG

-3116 SGVKVTAGTL
+3116 SGVKVIAGTL
-3126 EVNSGGTDNNSAD
+3126 DVNSGGTDNNLAD
-3139 AVAGSGGVFSGAA
+3139 AIAGSGGVFSGAA

-3174 NIAVTNLK
+3174 NIAVTNFK

-3191 NSSVDSTNA
+3191 NSTVDSTNA

-3217 VVYVGIGDGVNISA
+3217 VVYVGIGDGVNIA
-3231 KSIDVNANNRV
+3231 ATSIDVNANNRV
-3242 RKSAVSG
+3242 RKSAASG

-3275 DVVIGNNANIEASTA
+3275 DVVIGHNAKIEASTA
-3290 SLNTQGYMAINA
+3290 SLITQGYMAINA

-3334 DATITVGSGTLVKSD
+3334 DADITVGSGTLIKSD

-3379 SSVSRVGTS
+3379 SSVSRIGTS
-3388 NQILINGARL
+3388 NEISINGARL

-3443 NKIVVGAYVPSVG
+3443 NKITVGAYVPSVG
-3456 VAPQGTNSEDQIGR
+3456 VAPQGANSEDQIDR

-3530 SVAMNGTAFAGTHF
+3530 GVAINGTAFAGTHF

-3569 NNVDLARDIQ
+3569 NNVNLARDIQ
-3579 ARIDSLQ
+3579 ARINSLQ
-3586 ALVDE
+3586 ILVNE
-3591 YIIDNPDIA
+3591 YKDDNPDIA

-3613 KDRLGVGATANFM
+3613 KARLGVGATANFM
-3626 DIHPAAAYTGYI
+3626 DIHPAAAYTGYM

-3667 FLDIGKYAGVD
+3667 FLQIGKYAGVD
-3678 NSLLISGDLGGVIS
+3678 NSLFISGDLGGVIT

-3799 QGGDPSLNLSK
+3799 QGGDPSLNLPQN
-3810 SYPMSTYTAA
+3810 YAQPTYTAA

-3853 YDSKSDAVTPPVQL
+3853 YDSRSDTVTPSVQL

-3901 QAVADAAVANAGAWI
+3901 QAVADDAVANAGTWI

-3923 GEAVADLFS
+3923 GEAVAALFS
-3932 PKVRY
+3932 PKIRY

-3973 YGKIVVNNTS
+3973 YGKIIVDNTS

-4028 KYTYENENLADYRHP
+4028 KYTYENMNLADSRHP
-4043 DGVSFGSTRTGAYYT
+4043 DGVSYGSTRTGAYYT

-4079 YTKSCYG
+4079 YTKSCLWG
-4086 PGVGCGWGLGDILSA
+4086 CNWGVGDILSA
-4101 DPGSKTGGAS
+4101 DPGTQTGGAS
-4111 SHTSYIRPNGE
+4111 SHTSYVRPNGE

-4146 PVDYKAFESNHY
+4146 PVDYQAFESNHY
-4158 WTDTCVLGICVDD
+4158 WTDTCVAGICVDD
-4171 VEYYE
+4171 REYYE

-4196 KPISIEFSGFKTGV
+4196 KPISIEFSGFKTGE

-4256 ASAGNIGIASLTNDA
+4256 ATAGNIGLASLTNDA

-4276 TNLQA
+4276 TNLQTD
-4281 GGKLNATATGGIAL
+4281 GKLNAAATGSIAL
-4295 WEQDGAMSIQG
+4295 WEQDGAMSIKG

-4316 ADGDLINVATGV
+4316 ADGDLLNVATGV

-4333 SVRLT
+4333 SIRLT
-4338 SDNGA
+4338 SENGA

-4348 AMLVDTTSAT
+4348 AMLVNTTSAN

-4363 LAAKSIDITE
+4363 FAAKSIDITE
-4373 NTGDLRLDSVT
+4373 NSGDLRLDSVT
-4384 SIGGD
+4384 SIAGD
-4389 VSLTATTG
+4389 VSLAATAG

-4403 SVSKVD
+4403 NVSKVD
-4409 VEAKAAL
+4409 IEAKAAL

-4431 ESEQNTVNGY
+4431 ESEQNTVKGY

-4451 YWQMRNVHKDSQGAY
+4451 YWQMRNVHKDSSGAY
-4466 VADAYSVN
+4466 VADAYSAN

-4481 SDVTELKTNQHW
+4481 SDVTELKTNQNW

-4500 YEARQTAIYHKA
+4500 YEVRQTAIYHKA
-4512 NQSFGTQAFS
+4512 NQSFGTQTFS
-4522 ATFAYDV
+4522 ATFAYNV

-4542 GSTWSD
+4542 GSSWSD
-4548 EQITNRVAAGIFKDT
+4548 AEITNRVAAGIFKDT
-4563 ADTEVLIENANVVG
+4563 ADTEVLVEDANVVG
-4577 HNITLTANNGGIGA
+4577 HNITLIANNGGIGA
-4591 EKASKTISFVNPNA
+4591 EKTTKTISFVNPDA

-4641 TLQNAGQLV
+4641 TLQSTGQLV

-4671 APANFDVRIKTG
+4671 APVNFDVRIKTG

-4692 GTAAVTGRDI
+4692 GAAVTGRDI

-4715 TPFLINAAGTLTA
+4715 TPFLINAAGAITA
-4728 RANGDLYVNNTLG
+4728 RANGDLYVNNTVG

-4774 IQASHIWLTAATTI
+4774 IQASRIWLTAATTI
-4788 GEADVTGLKYL
+4788 GESDVTGLNYL
-4799 DMGSDKLGWVDMTAP
+4799 DMGSDKFGWVDMSAP
-4814 DGIYVYSPLKIL
+4814 DGIYVYSPSRIL
-4826 NLRTVDASNG
+4826 NLRNVDSSNG
-4836 EVDVTSAASSFGII
+4836 EVNMTSFASSFGII
-4850 GHVTGKNGVTLNA
+4850 GNVTGKNGVTLKA

-4874 ITSSNGNVAL
+4874 IASSNGNVTL
-4884 SSSGYWLNSSTD
+4884 TSSGYWLNSSSD

-4910 DVGSSISAAGN
+4910 DVGSSISAAVGN
-4921 VVVNTAYDMVLASLA
+4921 VIVNTVYDMVLASLV
-4936 GSGDVSLES
+4936 GSEDVSLAS

-4953 ATTQINAT
+4953 ATTQIDAT
-4961 NGDLTM
+4961 NGDLSI
-4967 TAVGMD
+4967 TAVGIDMLD
-4973 VLNATAG
+4973 AFAG
-4980 GKATLVAGAA
+4980 GKATFVAGAA
-4990 GVVIQDILSASDAI
+4990 GVVILDIISAKDAI

-5013 VNGLVH
+5013 VKGLVH
-5019 SDISVNL
+5019 SDASVKL
-5026 KADDNVLLQ
+5026 EADDDVLLQ
-5035 GGSFTSPGAIVIAAG
+5035 GGSITSPGAIVIAAG
-5050 TDGTGSINIGAEAAG
+5050 IDRTGSINIGAEATG
-5065 GYAIDTTSTLE
+5065 GYAIDTASTLE

-5105 NGGSLASN
+5105 TGGSLSSN
-5113 GQVSLTAGTDGTGSV
+5113 NQINLTAGTDGTGSV
-5128 DVNAATNGGNAIDTL
+5128 DVGAATNGGNAI
-5143 SGLSIAS
+5143 
-5150 ANSINIAGVMHALG
+5150 
-5164 ANTLGAKDDIKI
+5164 
-5176 TGGSITSQGAVSLTA
+5176 
-5191 GTDGTGLVK
+5191 
-5200 IAPATVGAYAI
+5200 Y
-5211 DTTSTLDII
+5211 TT
-5220 AANSLEITGNIR
+5220 
-5232 ALGNN
+5232 
-5237 TIKAGDDIQLSG
+5237 
-5249 GSLLSNNQISLTA
+5249 
-5262 GTDGT
+5262 
-5267 GSIDVSVATNGGNAI
+5267 
-5282 DTLSDL
+5282 
-5288 TITAANNINIAGV
+5288 
-5301 IHALGAN
+5301 
-5308 TLNAQDDIK
+5308 
-5317 ISGGSL
+5317 
-5323 TSQGAVSLTAGVD
+5323 
-5336 GSGLVSIAPA
+5336 
-5346 TVGIYAIDTTST
+5346 
-5358 LDIIAANGI
+5358 
-5367 EVMGNIRALGN
+5367 
-5378 NTFKAGDDIQLN
+5378 
-5390 GGSLASNGQVSLTAG
+5390 
-5405 TDGTGSVNINA
+5405 
-5416 AANGGN
+5416 
-5422 AIYTPAS
+5422 AS
-5429 LAITAADDINIS
+5429 LDITAADDINIS

-5449 LVLNAVKGGV
+5449 LVLNTVNGGV
-5459 NMTGGSLSTGGQ
+5459 NMTGGTVSTGGL

-5495 TQNDVVFTGGS
+5495 TPNDVIFTGGS
-5506 VSSNNDVTIIA
+5506 VSSNNDITIIA

-5535 VSLGTLTLQTP
+5535 VSLGALTLQAP
-5546 DSIGAGTPLVAKVT
+5546 DSIGAGSPLVAKVT
-5560 SRATLRSANIHA
+5560 SRATLRSTNINA
-5572 DISTTPLSNPLSL
+5572 DISTTPLANPLSL
-5585 SVSDIGGGAAANVV
+5585 SVSDIGGGPATNVV
-5599 MKVASDSQVTFDT
+5599 MNVASDSQVTFDM
-5612 FNVGIAEINAKTPS
+5612 FNVDVAEINANTPS

-5638 VFNMPNF
+5638 VFNMPSY

-5650 TLSRLAHSGYDVNA
+5650 TLSRSAHPGYDVNA

-5674 ALVNS
+5674 ALANS
-5679 VSVDAFILLKNP
+5679 VSLDAFILLKNP
-5691 NLQVAGNPPRFV
+5691 NLQVAGNPPGFV
-5703 ENTVEEVLQTQQLGV
+5703 ENTVEEILQIQQLGIYV
-5718 HSNNPLQIEI
+5718 NNPLQINI
-5728 GRFGLDAPREDDGAL
+5728 GNFGLVAPKDNSDGSL
-5743 VKVSPDWLDTTSQL
+5743 VKVSPNWLEKSSQL
-5757 VPAAYED
+5757 EPETSEN
-5764 KKEI
+5764 KEEI

>member
-19 RCAWENALSHFI
+19 RCAWENALSYFI
-31 TATMAVSGASAFADT
+31 NATIAVSGTAAFADG

-59 NGNVTNVTT
+59 SGSVTDITT
-68 KTVQGVNALNSFHRF
+68 KTVQGVNAINSFHRF

-94 LPAGTANLLNLVH
+94 LPTGTANLLNLVH

-128 VYFLNPHGMIVGAG
+128 VYFLNPHGMVVGAG

-150 TMATPTNQFMDSLI
+150 MMATPTSQFMDSLI
-164 SQAGLVNDAAVNN
+164 SQSGVVNAGAVSNA
-177 VLSGYIPLTD
+177 LLGYIPLTD

-201 AVTLSAGHI
+201 AVTLSAGSV

-216 YIVAGPQAQASFA
+216 KVVAGQQAQASFG
-229 DLVNIQGVATASGV
+229 DLVNIQGLATASGV
-243 EVENGV
+243 EVKNGV
-249 VRITGTNEVSIA
+249 IKITASNDVNVA
-261 GKISVDGI
+261 GQVATDGI
-269 AGTNAGTVDIHAGTN
+269 AGANAGTVDIHAGSN
-284 INLATG
+284 ITLASG
-290 ADVSANGQ
+290 ADISANGQ

-308 IYAEGDASLANGAR
+308 IYAEGDATLGVGAH
-322 VSANAGTS
+322 VSANAGSS

-337 FSAKD
+337 FSAKT
-342 TVNIMGGQLSA
+342 TVNITGGQLNA

-359 AGTVLIDPTDVIW
+359 AGTVLIDPTNVNW

-384 NYQIEATKTIVLD
+384 NYQIQATKSIVLD
-397 DVFISTRNLASSDN
+397 NVFISTRNLAASDN
-411 NRTNV
+411 NRANAI
-416 VSAASEGNSGDITL
+416 SAASEGKSGDITL

-438 NGTHLLADADGIYTG
+438 NGTHLLAEGDANYLG
-453 GKVSIQARDE
+453 GKVTLEARDE

-477 IDISNSTIKANEV
+477 IDISNTTIKANEV

-504 SSEAPLDSTLNVA
+504 SSEDPLGSTLNVA

-644 IAVGITKANV
+644 IAVGITKADV
-654 QATANVA
+654 KATANVA
-661 SGAILQVSGNLTVA
+661 SGANIQVSGNLTVA

-694 RAAAAVAYSDHQSGV
+694 RAAAAIAYSDHQSGV
-709 TASLDANVGDATKVQ
+709 TASLNANVGDATKVQ

-744 SATDSVVASGKRKV
+744 GAIDSVVASGKRKV
-758 SAMIG
+758 AAMIG
-763 VEDFFWGKLGL
+763 AEDFFWGKLGL

-810 DETVVHAT
+810 DGAVVHAT

-836 QSAAMS
+836 QSAAIS
-842 TSASKPAANDT
+842 TSASKPSANDT
-853 ARAAYSVGLAIGNY
+853 ARAAYSVGLAIGDY

-872 SRVGIDADITAP
+872 SRVGVDADVTAP
-884 NIAVYSDTILPIRDS
+884 KIAVYSDTILPIRDS
-899 LLFGSKS
+899 LLFGSKA
-906 ATDNWTRWDGLENI
+906 ATDNWTRWDGLETI
-920 MGAVNSI
+920 MGALNSI
-927 TNIFDVF
+927 SNITDVF
-934 NGVSSAKSTSD
+934 NGFSSAKSTSD
-945 GSDGSINISGSV
+945 GSNGSINLSGSV

-977 ASGNQSGAWAG
+977 VSGNQSGAWVG
-988 DFELQP
+988 GFELQP

-1016 DFNFSAPVSVQAK
+1016 DFNFAAPVSVQAK

-1037 AGEILPAASGEK
+1037 AGEILPAESGEK
-1049 GLGVAFDQVSI
+1049 GLGVAFDQASI
-1060 TSVTEAIVRE
+1060 ASVTEAIVRE
-1070 GAVIKGVDETSN
+1070 GVVIKGIDETSN
-1082 AQPLGSRTWTQTTSH
+1082 AQPLGSRTWTQTASH
-1097 ATNEINVS
+1097 ATNEVNVS
-1105 AISNERIISLA
+1105 AVSNERVISLA

-1143 VDDEASVNAKK
+1143 VDDEASVIAKK

-1200 DTWSSDGLT
+1200 DTWSSDGVA
-1209 RTSLVTVTGA
+1209 RASLVTVTGA
-1219 KITSPDIAVEAKTSG
+1219 KITSPDLAVEAKTSG

-1322 TAKIDGVNIDQ
+1322 TAKIDGITIDQ
-1333 TSTNTAS
+1333 TSTNAAS

-1406 LSGGEQLAIALGMSV
+1406 LSGGEQLAVALGMSV

-1456 VAKIDNATVTGNT
+1456 VAKIDNSTVTGNA
-1469 ATAGRDVDVTA
+1469 ATADRDVDVTA

-1498 AAKSGTSIG
+1498 SAKSGTSVG

-1519 VSGIYR
+1519 ISGIYR
-1525 NSSITQVDTV
+1525 SSSITQVDTV

-1572 TNNTTAAIEKSMVT
+1572 TNNTTAAIEKSTVT

-1666 TAKIKDSVV
+1666 TARINDSLV

-1710 SGAGSISIAGIKNKV
+1710 SGAGSISIAGIQNKV
-1725 IAEVGQ
+1725 VAEVGQ

-1751 DDSDIKTLAGQVNI
+1751 DDSDINTLAGQVNV

-1788 ADNATIKASNT
+1788 ADNATITASNT

-1825 SLSASLNFISNT
+1825 SLSASLNFISNA

-1865 TIESLAGSVAGGK
+1865 TIESISGSAAGGK

-1888 NQIGNTNSALA
+1888 NQIGNTNSAVA
-1899 EDSTIDGAQTF
+1899 EDSTIDGAQTL
-1910 ELMAYENATV
+1910 ELMAYENATI

-1958 LKNSTVRNG
+1958 LKNSTVKNG

-2014 ISNSSIENNTSLSV
+2014 ISNSSIQNNASLSV
-2028 NGENNSKIKSASVAG
+2028 NGKNNSKIKSASVAG

-2051 AGSASSNRTLNNT
+2051 AGSASTNRTSNNT
-2064 SAEIIGSEITGSAS
+2064 AAEIIGSEITGSAS
-2078 NVNVNATNTSEIS
+2078 NVNVDATNTSEIS

-2096 AAVSFGGDAGGIAVS
+2096 AAVSFGSAAGGIAVS

-2116 DTTAAHVSDKK
+2116 DTTAAHVSGKK
-2127 TLSSGYAVKNMN
+2127 ALSSGYAVKNMN

-2159 GDAGAGSVA
+2159 GNAGAGSIA

-2189 NNVGVTAESDNR
+2189 NNVGVVAESDSR

-2225 SIEGGTSAYIE
+2225 SIGGDTSAYIE

-2251 TMSVNTGELV
+2251 TMSVNTGELT

-2286 QEITGVAVNASS
+2286 QDITGVAVNASS

-2327 GNTQA
+2327 GTTQA
-2332 YVLNAKINNDNTDA
+2332 YVLNAKINNDNTGA
-2346 GAEQKVAITA
+2346 GAAQEVAITA
-2356 SNIAYDNS
+2356 SNISYDNS

-2379 VDTHLMN
+2379 ADTHLMN
-2386 RTTTAYATG
+2386 RTTTAYAAG
-2395 GSINAV
+2395 GSIDAKNAV
-2401 NTVAVKALSTQGVSS
+2401 GVKALSTQGVSS

-2457 NAKNTNDMFLMAG
+2457 NAKNTNDMFLMSG
-2470 AVSIGGNAAGGA
+2470 AVSIGGNAVGGA

-2497 NTNGANRV
+2497 NAKGANRV
-2505 DVSGS
+2505 DVTGS

-2529 GGGEN
+2529 GGGAN

-2546 DKTLATVENADV
+2546 DKTLATIESSDV

-2582 GALGVGIS
+2582 GALGVGIT

-2612 DSNVYASGIAEV
+2612 DSNVYSSGKAEV

-2682 TSGDKFADLPD
+2682 SSGDKFADLPD
-2693 AGAGGPQILSASDKA
+2693 TGAGGPQILSTSDKA
-2708 SMNADSNKSTTAVT
+2708 SMNADTNKSTTAVT

-2732 AAEVNSTNTITAGS
+2732 AAEVNGTNTITAGS

-2786 ANVSGTALTTNGNI
+2786 ANVSGTALTTNGNV

-2813 IEILALAGGA
+2813 IEILAIAGGA

-2862 NTDIDSDAKGAAV
+2862 NTDIDSDAKGAAL
-2875 GGLAAG
+2875 GALAAG
-2881 IVVSDISKNSI
+2881 IVVSDISKSSI

-2909 AADTGKIK
+2909 AADSGKVK
-2917 AIGQSAAGGLL
+2917 ALGQSAAGGLL

-2948 ANNATFNLGANTL
+2948 ANNSTFNLGTSTL

-2979 VSGGVSIG
+2979 VSGGVAIG

-3002 LGNSNTVN
+3002 LGSSNTIN

-3018 QQLRN
+3018 QQLRS

-3048 SDADAIIHVNSYVGS
+3048 SDADAVIHVSSYVGS

-3087 ASGYN
+3087 ASGIN
-3092 GGIVAAGFN
+3092 AGIVAAGFN

-3116 SGVKVTAGTL
+3116 TGVKVTAGTL
-3126 EVNSGGTDNNSAD
+3126 DVNSGGADNNLAD
-3139 AVAGSGGVFSGAA
+3139 AIAGSGGVFSGAA

-3174 NIAVTNLK
+3174 NIAVTNFK

-3191 NSSVDSTNA
+3191 NSTVDSTNA

-3217 VVYVGIGDGVNISA
+3217 VVYVGIGDGVNIA
-3231 KSIDVNANNRV
+3231 ATSIDVNANNRV
-3242 RKSAVSG
+3242 HKSAVSG

-3275 DVVIGNNANIEASTA
+3275 DVVIGSNAKIEASTA
-3290 SLNTQGYMAINA
+3290 SLNTQGHMAINA
-3302 LNDVELFDSAK
+3302 LNDVELFDAAK

-3334 DATITVGSGTLVKSD
+3334 DADITVGSGALIKSD

-3379 SSVSRVGTS
+3379 SSISRVGTS
-3388 NQILINGARL
+3388 NEISINGARL

-3443 NKIVVGAYVPSVG
+3443 NKITVGAYVPSIG
-3456 VAPQGTNSEDQIGR
+3456 VAPQGASSEDQIDR

-3506 FVNLFG
+3506 FVKLFG

-3522 STSDDSKS
+3522 STSDNSKS

-3579 ARIDSLQ
+3579 ARINSLQ
-3586 ALVDE
+3586 ALVNE
-3591 YIIDNPDIA
+3591 YKNDNPDIA

-3613 KDRLGVGATANFM
+3613 KARLGVGATADFM

-3667 FLDIGKYAGVD
+3667 FLDIGKYAGVE
-3678 NSLLISGDLGGVIS
+3678 NSLFISGDLGGVIT
-3692 LNGVRVSNN
+3692 LNGVRVSKN

-3714 SFSNILDRQTSDDPT
+3714 SFSHILDRQTSDDPV
-3729 ILIQNT
+3729 ILVQNT

-3799 QGGDPSLNLSK
+3799 QGGDPTLNLPQN
-3810 SYPMSTYTAA
+3810 YAPLTYTGT

-3833 EDLLRSIYPN
+3833 EDLLRGIYPN
-3843 NTAHPTSGTT
+3843 NTAHPTSGVITT
-3853 YDSKSDAVTPPVQL
+3853 TRTDTVTPPVQL

-3901 QAVADAAVANAGAWI
+3901 QTVADAAVANAGTWI

-3945 SLAVGGGYIQLYGDI
+3945 SLAVSGGYIQLYGDI

-4007 STKTADGK
+4007 STKYNGK

-4023 ENDVV
+4023 ENDVI
-4028 KYTYENENLADYRHP
+4028 KYAYENMNLADYRHP
-4043 DGVSFGSTRTGAYYT
+4043 SGVSYGSTRTGAYNT

-4079 YTKSCYG
+4079 YTKSCYA
-4086 PGVGCGWGLGDILSA
+4086 GCGWGLGDLLSA
-4101 DPGSKTGGAS
+4101 DPGNQTGGAS
-4111 SHTSYIRPNGE
+4111 SHTSYVRPNGE
-4122 WLADYNYTTAARPDY
+4122 WLADYNYTSAARPDY

-4146 PVDYKAFESNHY
+4146 PVDYKAFESAHY
-4158 WTDTCVLGICVDD
+4158 WTDTCVANICVDD
-4171 VEYYE
+4171 REYYE

-4196 KPISIEFSGFKTGV
+4196 KPISIEFSGFKTGE

-4276 TNLQA
+4276 TNLQT

-4295 WEQDGAMSIQG
+4295 WEQDGSMSIQG

-4316 ADGDLINVATGV
+4316 SDGDLINVATGV

-4373 NTGDLRLDSVT
+4373 STGDLRLDSVT

-4389 VSLTATTG
+4389 VNLTALNG

-4403 SVSKVD
+4403 SVYKVD

-4416 LAVADRAGLRGASAA
+4416 LAVADRAGLRGTSAA
-4431 ESEQNTVNGY
+4431 ESEQNTVKGY

-4451 YWQMRNVHKDSQGAY
+4451 YWQMRNVHKDSNGAY
-4466 VADAYSVN
+4466 VADAYSTT
-4474 YQYQLSA
+4474 YAYHLTA
-4481 SDVTELKTNQHW
+4481 SDITELKTNQNW

-4500 YEARQTAIYHKA
+4500 YEARQTTIYHKA

-4522 ATFAYDV
+4522 ASFAYDV
-4529 QAQDTATYQQLIA
+4529 KTQDTATYQQLIA

-4563 ADTEVLIENANVVG
+4563 ADTEVLIEDANVVG

-4591 EKASKTISFVNPNA
+4591 EKASKSISFVNPNA
-4605 WTDDERLTL
+4605 WTDDERLAL

-4620 DTVIDYGAKT
+4620 DTVIDYDAKT

-4641 TLQNAGQLV
+4641 TLKNAGQLI
-4650 ANAGSDIYIGSE
+4650 ANAESDIYIGSE

-4671 APANFDVRIKTG
+4671 APVNFDVRIKTG

-4692 GTAAVTGRDI
+4692 GAAVTGRDI

-4715 TPFLINAAGTLTA
+4715 TPFLINASGTLTA

-4799 DMGSDKLGWVDMTAP
+4799 DIGSDKLGWVDMSAP
-4814 DGIYVYSPLKIL
+4814 DGIYVYSPSKFL
-4826 NLRTVDASNG
+4826 NLRNINAGNG
-4836 EVDVTSAASSFGII
+4836 EVNMNSFASSFGII
-4850 GHVTGKNGVTLNA
+4850 GNVTGRNGVTLNA

-4869 DATGS
+4869 DINGS
-4874 ITSSNGNVAL
+4874 VVSSNGDIAL
-4884 SSSGYWLNSSTD
+4884 SSLGYWLNSSSD
-4896 PLVPIDLT
+4896 PLLAEDLT
-4904 RYGLRM
+4904 KYGLRM
-4910 DVGSSISAAGN
+4910 VAGSSILAAGN
-4921 VVVNTAYDMVLASLA
+4921 VTVKTTYDMVLTSLSASNNVVL
-4936 GSGDVSLES
+4936 DS
-4945 TGGTIAQR
+4945 TGGLTI
-4953 ATTQINAT
+4953 
-4961 NGDLTM
+4961 
-4967 TAVGMD
+4967 
-4973 VLNATAG
+4973 
-4980 GKATLVAGAA
+4980 K
-4990 GVVIQDILSASDAI
+4990 
-5004 DITSSGGLT
+5004 
-5013 VNGLVH
+5013 GLVH
-5019 SDISVNL
+5019 SDTSVSV
-5026 KADDNVLLQ
+5026 KADNDVLLD
-5035 GGSFTSPGAIVIAAG
+5035 GGSITTLGAVAIIAGA
-5050 TDGTGSINIGAEAAG
+5050 DGTGSVVVEPESTGA
-5065 GYAIDTTSTLE
+5065 YAIDTASTLAI
-5076 MTAANDIIVTG
+5076 TAANDIVLKG

-5105 NGGSLASN
+5105 KGGSLASN
-5113 GQVSLTAGTDGTGSV
+5113 AQVSLTAGTDGTGNV
-5128 DVNAATNGGNAIDTL
+5128 DIGAA
-5143 SGLSIAS
+5143 S
-5150 ANSINIAGVMHALG
+5150 
-5164 ANTLGAKDDIKI
+5164 
-5176 TGGSITSQGAVSLTA
+5176 
-5191 GTDGTGLVK
+5191 
-5200 IAPATVGAYAI
+5200 
-5211 DTTSTLDII
+5211 
-5220 AANSLEITGNIR
+5220 
-5232 ALGNN
+5232 
-5237 TIKAGDDIQLSG
+5237 
-5249 GSLLSNNQISLTA
+5249 
-5262 GTDGT
+5262 
-5267 GSIDVSVATNGGNAI
+5267 
-5282 DTLSDL
+5282 
-5288 TITAANNINIAGV
+5288 
-5301 IHALGAN
+5301 
-5308 TLNAQDDIK
+5308 
-5317 ISGGSL
+5317 
-5323 TSQGAVSLTAGVD
+5323 
-5336 GSGLVSIAPA
+5336 
-5346 TVGIYAIDTTST
+5346 
-5358 LDIIAANGI
+5358 
-5367 EVMGNIRALGN
+5367 
-5378 NTFKAGDDIQLN
+5378 
-5390 GGSLASNGQVSLTAG
+5390 
-5405 TDGTGSVNINA
+5405 
-5416 AANGGN
+5416 NGGN

-5429 LAITAADDINIS
+5429 IDITAADDINIS
-5441 GDIRADVG
+5441 GDIRGDVG
-5449 LVLNAVKGGV
+5449 LVLNAVNGGV
-5459 NMTGGSLSTGGQ
+5459 NMTGGTLSTGGQ
-5471 LNIASNDTLTIGG
+5471 LNIATSDTLTIGG
-5484 DIFGGAGVGLS
+5484 DIFGGLGVGLS
-5495 TQNDVVFTGGS
+5495 TLNDVVFAGGS
-5506 VSSNNDVTIIA
+5506 VSSNNDVRIVA
-5517 GTDGSGSIFGS
+5517 GTDGTGSIFGS
-5528 PTSGVDI
+5528 ATSGVDI
-5535 VSLGTLTLQTP
+5535 IALGALTLQAP
-5546 DSIGAGTPLVAKVT
+5546 NGIGEGAPLVAQVT
-5560 SRATLRSANIHA
+5560 SHATLLSSNINA
-5572 DISTTPLSNPLSL
+5572 DISTTPLANPLSL
-5585 SVSDIGGGAAANVV
+5585 TVSDIGGGPAANVV
-5599 MKVASDSQVTFDT
+5599 MHVASDKQVSFET
-5612 FNVGIAEINAKTPS
+5612 FNVGTAEVTAETPS
-5626 LQVPNGNITNYA
+5626 LQLPNGNITNYA
-5638 VFNMPNF
+5638 VFNMPHYA
-5645 STRVD
+5645 TRID
-5650 TLSRLAHSGYDVNA
+5650 TLSRAQHLGYDVNA
-5664 FTLNGGFSLN
+5664 FTLNGSFSLN
-5674 ALVNS
+5674 ALENS
-5679 VSVDAFILLKNP
+5679 VAIDSFILIKNP
-5691 NLQVAGNPPRFV
+5691 NLQVMGNPTDYV
-5703 ENTVEEVLQTQQLGV
+5703 ENTVEESLQLQQIGRNG
-5718 HSNNPLQIEI
+5718 NNPLQFEI
-5728 GRFGLDAPREDDGAL
+5728 GSFGLAAPDDDDVL
-5743 VKVSPDWLDTTSQL
+5743 VNVTTDWIGPTSQL
-5757 VPAAYED
+5757 APVTTEN